1 MLKLKL
7 YLILIQSFAYTL
19 KINPKTLRYNSLN
32 FSLKGFH
39 ARFIR
44 ICYPPPPQ
52 SAIKHRTPN
61 NEEIELPTHI
71 TSNLKKELRDYQ
83 KQAIYSYLEKRQFN
97 PTQKHFMFEMATGSG
112 KTLVMAGLILECY
125 KQGYQNFIFFVNS
138 ASILEKTKLNFI
150 DSASSK
156 YLFSENININDE
168 NTEIK
173 SINNL
178 NESHNN
184 AINIYF
190 STIQGLFSL
199 FTRAKE
205 NAITLEDLKDQKL
218 VFLADEAHHLN
229 TETKKKLNDSEAS
242 EKRNWESVVKL
253 ALEQNKDNLLL
264 EFSATIPNE
273 KSVKEKYENLKAFTY
288 TLKEFSE
295 DKFCKNIYSLS
306 YENKELETRFLGACV
321 SSLYK
326 ELLAQH
332 HNIEN
337 FKPCILFK
345 SERIEES
352 RKNQERFN
360 TFLENLNPLDLENF
374 FNHSRNAFFKAAKS
388 FFDEKNYAPNL
399 VALLQNK
406 FKESVQIN
414 TNNEKE
420 LEKGMLLL
428 NSLEDRDNPKRV
440 IFSVDKLNE
449 GWDVLNLFDI
459 VRLKNKA
466 NQKDTIK
473 DAQLIGRGAR
483 YYPFSYNDFKPSCIE
498 FYQRKFDLF
507 NPLSALERLD
517 YHAIY
522 DSEFIAKLKKEL
534 QELGLGF
541 IEKEKEKTTIPLTPT
556 KRFKCYYAS
565 NTKDKKKNLFNM
577 DYSDPVEVKLKSL
590 HVPLFAFGVREKK
603 VDFKEE
609 NKGDRT
615 YYMTHA
621 LNKIPLNYFL
631 KALNLKNLDFKTL
644 KKAFKKHA
652 FNNKVGFIEQ
662 YISPLKTNFHKNQ
675 KFDDNKTLLKL
686 AVYVIENLKD
696 TLLKEQNEPSVSALE
711 LKEFETHNKSLS
723 TSEWEKDVPP
733 YEWLLFKD
741 MRKLDSDLEREF
753 LGFINDHKELLN
765 KKFKEWCV
773 LRNDHF
779 TELKVFCNIEGPFYA
794 QGFEPDFILFAQTH
808 EDGFLGFTCYM
819 EAKGEHLEPSN
830 AWKKEFLGMLENAT
844 LKSHN
849 KKLHLKGLPFF
860 TLHNREVNDEFQTA
874 FHQTFKDKEC

>member
-1 MLKLKL
+1 M
-7 YLILIQSFAYTL
+7 
-19 KINPKTLRYNSLN
+19 
-32 FSLKGFH
+32 
-39 ARFIR
+39 
-44 ICYPPPPQ
+44 
-52 SAIKHRTPN
+52 
-61 NEEIELPTHI
+61 
-71 TSNLKKELRDYQ
+71 TSNLKNELIDYQ
-83 KQAIYSYLEKRQFN
+83 KQAINNYLEKRQSN
-97 PTQKHFMFEMATGSG
+97 PFQKHFMFEMATGSG

-138 ASILEKTKLNFI
+138 TSILEKTKLNFI
-150 DSASSK
+150 DSVSSK
-156 YLFSENININDE
+156 YLFSENITINDE

-178 NESHNN
+178 NESQTS

-199 FTRAKE
+199 FTKAKE
-205 NAITLEDLKDQKL
+205 NAISIENLKDQKL

-229 TETKKKLNDSEAS
+229 TETKKKLSDIEFS
-242 EKRNWESVVKL
+242 EKHNWESVVKL

-273 KSVKEKYENLKAFTY
+273 KSVKDKYENLKVITY

-345 SERIEES
+345 SERIEDS
-352 RKNQERFN
+352 KDNQERFN
-360 TFLENLNPLDLENF
+360 AFLENLSPLDLENF
-374 FNHSRNAFFKAAKS
+374 FNHSRNAFFKDAKN
-388 FFDEKNYAPNL
+388 FFDKQHYTPNL
-399 VALLQNK
+399 AALLQTK
-406 FKESVQIN
+406 FKKSVQIN

-466 NQKDTIK
+466 SQKDTTK

-483 YYPFSYNDFKPSCIE
+483 YYPFSHNDLKPSQIE
-498 FYQRKFDLF
+498 FYQRKFDF
-507 NPLSALERLD
+507 SNPLSTLERLD

-522 DSEFIAKLKKEL
+522 DSEFIAQLNNEL
-534 QELGLGF
+534 QDLGLGF
-541 IEKEKEKTTIPLTPT
+541 VNEKQTIPLTPT
-556 KRFKCYYAS
+556 KRFKCYYVS
-565 NTKDKKKNLFNM
+565 NTKNKNKNLFNK
-577 DYSDPVEVKLKSL
+577 DYTDSVGVKLQSL

-603 VDFKEE
+603 VDFKEK
-609 NKGDRT
+609 NKGDIT
-615 YYMTHA
+615 YYIPHT
-621 LNKIPLNYFL
+621 LDKIPLNYFL

-652 FNNKVGFIEQ
+652 FNNKVEFIER

-675 KFDDNKTLLKL
+675 KFDDNKILLKL
-686 AVYVIENLKD
+686 AAYIIENLKN
-696 TLLKEQNEPSVSALE
+696 TLLKEQDKDEVSALE
-711 LKEFETHNKSLS
+711 LKEFETHNRSLS
-723 TSEWEKDVPP
+723 ASEFEKDIPS

-741 MRKLDSDLEREF
+741 MRKLDSDLERG
-753 LGFINDHKELLN
+753 LLDFINNHKEVLD

-779 TELKVFCNIEGPFYA
+779 TELKVFCNIENSPYYA

-808 EDGFLGFTCYM
+808 SDEFLGFTCYM

-830 AWKKEFLGMLENAT
+830 AWKEAFLEMLENAA

-849 KKLHLKGLPFF
+849 KKLDLKGLPFF
-860 TLHNREVNDEFQTA
+860 TLKNSVVNSAVNSEFTTA
-874 FHQTFKDKEC
+874 FHQILKDQEC

>member
-1 MLKLKL
+1 MQDSS
-7 YLILIQSFAYTL
+7 IQS
-19 KINPKTLRYNSLN
+19 
-32 FSLKGFH
+32 
-39 ARFIR
+39 
-44 ICYPPPPQ
+44 YPPPPQ
-52 SAIKHRTPN
+52 SAIKDHAPN
-61 NEEIELPTHI
+61 NAPNNKEIELPTHI

-83 KQAIYSYLEKRQFN
+83 KKAIYNYLEKRQSH

-138 ASILEKTKLNFI
+138 TSILEKTKLNFTDRI
-150 DSASSK
+150 SSK

-178 NESHNN
+178 NESHNS

-199 FTRAKE
+199 FTKAKE

-264 EFSATIPNE
+264 EFSATIPKE
-273 KSVKEKYENLKAFTY
+273 KSVEEKYKNLKVATY

-345 SERIEES
+345 SERIEDSKE
-352 RKNQERFN
+352 NQERFN
-360 TFLENLNPLDLENF
+360 AFLENLSFLDLENF
-374 FNHSRNAFFKAAKS
+374 FHYSRNAFFKAAKS
-388 FFDEKNYAPNL
+388 FFDEKNYTPNL
-399 VALLQNK
+399 VAFLQTK
-406 FKESVQIN
+406 FKKSTQIN

-420 LEKGMLLL
+420 LEKGMFLL

-466 NQKDTIK
+466 SQKDTIK

-483 YYPFSYNDFKPSCIE
+483 YYPFSYNDFKPGRIE

-522 DSEFIAKLKKEL
+522 DSEFIAKLKEEL
-534 QELGLGF
+534 QDLGLGF
-541 IEKEKEKTTIPLTPT
+541 VNEKQTIHLTPT

-577 DYSDPVEVKLKSL
+577 DYSGPVEATLKSL
-590 HVPLFAFGVREKK
+590 HVPLFGFIVREKK

-615 YYMTHA
+615 YYIPHT
-621 LNKIPLNYFL
+621 LDKIPINYFL

-652 FNNKVGFIEQ
+652 FNNKVGFIKE

-675 KFDDNKTLLKL
+675 KFDNNEILLKL
-686 AVYVIENLKD
+686 AVYIIGNLKD
-696 TLLKEQNEPSVSALE
+696 TLLKEQDKYDVSALE

-723 TSEWEKDVPP
+723 ASEWEKDIPF

-741 MRKLDSDLEREF
+741 MRKLDSDLERDF
-753 LGFINDHKELLN
+753 LDFINKNKELLD

-779 TELKVFCNIEGPFYA
+779 TELKVFCNIENSPYYA

-830 AWKKEFLGMLENAT
+830 AWKKEFLEMLENAT

-860 TLHNREVNDEFQTA
+860 TFTNNNRTLNAEFVEA
-874 FHQTFKDKEC
+874 FNQTFKDKEC

>member
-1 MLKLKL
+1 
-7 YLILIQSFAYTL
+7 
-19 KINPKTLRYNSLN
+19 
-32 FSLKGFH
+32 
-39 ARFIR
+39 
-44 ICYPPPPQ
+44 
-52 SAIKHRTPN
+52 
-61 NEEIELPTHI
+61 
-71 TSNLKKELRDYQ
+71 
-83 KQAIYSYLEKRQFN
+83 
-97 PTQKHFMFEMATGSG
+97 MFEMATGSG
-112 KTLVMAGLILECY
+112 KTLVMAGLILECC

-138 ASILEKTKLNFI
+138 TSILEKTKLNFT

-178 NESHNN
+178 NESHNGT
-184 AINIYF
+184 INIYF

-199 FTRAKE
+199 FTKAKE

-264 EFSATIPNE
+264 EFSATIPKE
-273 KSVKEKYENLKAFTY
+273 KSVEEKYKNLKVATY

-345 SERIEES
+345 SERIEDS
-352 RKNQERFN
+352 KKNQERFN
-360 TFLENLNPLDLENF
+360 AFLENLSPLDLENF
-374 FNHSRNAFFKAAKS
+374 FNHSRNAFFKDAKN
-388 FFDEKNYAPNL
+388 FFDKQKYTPNL
-399 VALLQNK
+399 TALLQTK
-406 FKESVQIN
+406 FKKSTQIN

-466 NQKDTIK
+466 SQKDTIK

-483 YYPFSYNDFKPSCIE
+483 YYPFSYNDFKPSRIE
-498 FYQRKFDLF
+498 FYQCKFDLS

-517 YHAIY
+517 YHAVY
-522 DSEFIAKLKKEL
+522 DSEFIAKLKEEL
-534 QELGLGF
+534 RELGLGL
-541 IEKEKEKTTIPLTPT
+541 IEKEKTTIPLTPT

-565 NTKDKKKNLFNM
+565 NKREKNKNLFNK
-577 DYSDPVEVKLKSL
+577 DYTDSVEATLKSL
-590 HVPLFAFGVREKK
+590 HVPLFGFIVREKK

-609 NKGDRT
+609 NKGDTT
-615 YYMTHA
+615 YYIPHT
-621 LNKIPLNYFL
+621 LDKIPLNYFL

-662 YISPLKTNFHKNQ
+662 YISQLKTNFHKDQ
-675 KFDDNKTLLKL
+675 KFDDNKILLKL
-686 AVYVIENLKD
+686 AVYIIENLKD
-696 TLLKEQNEPSVSALE
+696 TLLKEQDKYEVSALE

-723 TSEWEKDVPP
+723 ASELEKGIPF

-741 MRKLDSDLEREF
+741 MRKLDSKLEREF
-753 LGFINDHKELLN
+753 LDFINKNKEVLD

-779 TELKVFCNIEGPFYA
+779 AELKVFCNIEGPFYA

-808 EDGFLGFTCYM
+808 EDEFLGFTCYM
-819 EAKGEHLEPSN
+819 EAKGEHLESSS
-830 AWKKEFLGMLENAT
+830 AWKKEFLEMLENAT
-844 LKSHN
+844 LKSHD

-860 TLHNREVNDEFQTA
+860 TLHTLHNNKVVNGEFQTA
-874 FHQTFKDKEC
+874 FHQTFKVKEC

>member
-1 MLKLKL
+1 
-7 YLILIQSFAYTL
+7 
-19 KINPKTLRYNSLN
+19 
-32 FSLKGFH
+32 
-39 ARFIR
+39 
-44 ICYPPPPQ
+44 
-52 SAIKHRTPN
+52 
-61 NEEIELPTHI
+61 
-71 TSNLKKELRDYQ
+71 
-83 KQAIYSYLEKRQFN
+83 
-97 PTQKHFMFEMATGSG
+97 MFEMATGSG

-138 ASILEKTKLNFI
+138 TSILEKTKLNFT
-150 DSASSK
+150 DSVSSK
-156 YLFSENININDE
+156 YLFSETIHINDE

-178 NESHNN
+178 NESHDN

-199 FTRAKE
+199 FTKAKE

-229 TETKKKLNDSEAS
+229 TETKKKLSDAESS

-273 KSVKEKYENLKAFTY
+273 KSVKDKYENLKVVTY
-288 TLKEFSE
+288 TLKQFSE

-352 RKNQERFN
+352 KENQERFN
-360 TFLENLNPLDLENF
+360 TFLENLSPLDLENF
-374 FNHSRNAFFKAAKS
+374 FHYSCNAFFKDAKN
-388 FFDEKNYAPNL
+388 FFDKQNYTPNL
-399 VALLQNK
+399 AAFLQTK
-406 FKESVQIN
+406 FKKSTQIN

-440 IFSVDKLNE
+440 VFSVDKLNE

-466 NQKDTIK
+466 SRKDTTK
-473 DAQLIGRGAR
+473 EAQLIGRGAR
-483 YYPFSYNDFKPSCIE
+483 YYPFSYNDFKPSRIE
-498 FYQRKFDLF
+498 FYQRKFELF

-517 YHAIY
+517 YHAVY
-522 DSEFIAKLKKEL
+522 DSEFIAQLKNDLKEI
-534 QELGLGF
+534 GLGF
-541 IEKEKEKTTIPLTPT
+541 VNENKEKQTIPLTPT

-565 NTKDKKKNLFNM
+565 NTKDKNKNLFNM
-577 DYSDPVEVKLKSL
+577 DYSDPIEATLKSL
-590 HVPLFAFGVREKK
+590 HVPLFGFIVREKK

-609 NKGDRT
+609 NKGDTT
-615 YYMTHA
+615 YYIPHT
-621 LNKIPLNYFL
+621 LDKIPINYFL

-652 FNNKVGFIEQ
+652 FNNKVEFIRE
-662 YISPLKTNFHKNQ
+662 YISPLKTNFHKDQ
-675 KFDDNKTLLKL
+675 KFDDNKILLKL
-686 AVYVIENLKD
+686 AVHIIENLKD
-696 TLLKEQNEPSVSALE
+696 TLLKEQDKCEVSALE
-711 LKEFETHNKSLS
+711 LKEFETHNKSLIA
-723 TSEWEKDVPP
+723 SEFEKDIPC

-741 MRKLDSDLEREF
+741 MRKLDSDLERDF
-753 LGFINDHKELLN
+753 LNFINDNKEVLD

-779 TELKVFCNIEGPFYA
+779 TELKVFCNIENSDYYG

-808 EDGFLGFTCYM
+808 SDEFLGFTCYM
-819 EAKGEHLEPSN
+819 EAKGEHLEHSN
-830 AWKKEFLGMLENAT
+830 AWKEEFLEMLENVA

-849 KKLHLKGLPFF
+849 KKLDLKGLPFF
-860 TLHNREVNDEFQTA
+860 TLHNKALNSEFNTA
-874 FHQTFKDKEC
+874 FNQIFKDQEC

>member
-1 MLKLKL
+1 MKD
-7 YLILIQSFAYTL
+7 
-19 KINPKTLRYNSLN
+19 
-32 FSLKGFH
+32 
-39 ARFIR
+39 
-44 ICYPPPPQ
+44 
-52 SAIKHRTPN
+52 RTPN
-61 NEEIELPTHI
+61 NAPSNGEIELPTHI
-71 TSNLKKELRDYQ
+71 TSHLKKELRDYQ
-83 KQAIYSYLEKRQFN
+83 KKAIYNYLERRQSH

-112 KTLVMAGLILECY
+112 KTLVMAGLILECC

-138 ASILEKTKLNFI
+138 TSILEKTKLNFT

-199 FTRAKE
+199 FTKAKE

-273 KSVKEKYENLKAFTY
+273 KSVKEKYENLKVVTY
-288 TLKEFSE
+288 TLKQFSE

-345 SERIEES
+345 SERIEDS
-352 RKNQERFN
+352 KANQERFN
-360 TFLENLNPLDLENF
+360 AFLENLSPLDLENF
-374 FNHSRNAFFKAAKS
+374 FHYSRNAFFKDAKN
-388 FFDEKNYAPNL
+388 FFDERNYTPNL
-399 VALLQNK
+399 VAFLQTK
-406 FKESVQIN
+406 FKKSTQIN

-466 NQKDTIK
+466 SQKDTTK

-483 YYPFSYNDFKPSCIE
+483 YYPFSYNDFKPSRIE
-498 FYQRKFDLF
+498 FYQRKFDF
-507 NPLSALERLD
+507 SNPLSALERLD
-517 YHAIY
+517 YHAVY
-522 DSEFIAKLKKEL
+522 DSEFIAKLKEEL
-534 QELGLGF
+534 RELGLGF
-541 IEKEKEKTTIPLTPT
+541 IEKEKTTIPLTPT

-565 NTKDKKKNLFNM
+565 NTKDKKKNLFNK
-577 DYSDPVEVKLKSL
+577 DYTDSVKVKLQSL
-590 HVPLFAFGVREKK
+590 HVPLFAFDVREKK

-609 NKGDRT
+609 NKGDTT
-615 YYMTHA
+615 YYIPHT
-621 LNKIPLNYFL
+621 LDKIPLNYFL

-662 YISPLKTNFHKNQ
+662 YISHLKTNFHKNQ

-686 AVYVIENLKD
+686 AVYIIENLKD
-696 TLLKEQNEPSVSALE
+696 TLLKEQDKYEVSALE

-723 TSEWEKDVPP
+723 ASEWEKDIPF

-741 MRKLDSDLEREF
+741 MRKLDSDLERKF
-753 LGFINDHKELLN
+753 LVFINDNKEVLD

-779 TELKVFCNIEGPFYA
+779 AELKVFCNIENSPYYA

-808 EDGFLGFTCYM
+808 SDEFLGFTCYM
-819 EAKGEHLEPSN
+819 EAKGEHLEHSN
-830 AWKKEFLGMLENAT
+830 AWKKEFLETLENAT

-849 KKLHLKGLPFF
+849 KKLNLKGLPFF
-860 TLHNREVNDEFQTA
+860 TLHSVVNGEFATA
-874 FHQTFKDKEC
+874 FNQIFNFNQIFKDHKC

>member
-1 MLKLKL
+1 
-7 YLILIQSFAYTL
+7 
-19 KINPKTLRYNSLN
+19 
-32 FSLKGFH
+32 
-39 ARFIR
+39 
-44 ICYPPPPQ
+44 
-52 SAIKHRTPN
+52 
-61 NEEIELPTHI
+61 
-71 TSNLKKELRDYQ
+71 
-83 KQAIYSYLEKRQFN
+83 
-97 PTQKHFMFEMATGSG
+97 MFEMATGSG

-138 ASILEKTKLNFI
+138 TSILEKTKLNFI
-150 DSASSK
+150 DSVSSK
-156 YLFSENININDE
+156 YLFSESITINDE

-178 NESHNN
+178 NESQTS

-190 STIQGLFSL
+190 STIQSLFSL
-199 FTRAKE
+199 FTKAKE
-205 NAITLEDLKDQKL
+205 NAISIEDLKDQKL

-229 TETKKKLNDSEAS
+229 TETKKKLNDAESS
-242 EKRNWESVVKL
+242 EKHNWESVVKL

-273 KSVKEKYENLKAFTY
+273 KSVKDKYENLKVITY
-288 TLKEFSE
+288 TLKEFRE

-345 SERIEES
+345 SERIEDSKE
-352 RKNQERFN
+352 NQERFN
-360 TFLENLNPLDLENF
+360 AFLENLSPLDLENF
-374 FNHSRNAFFKAAKS
+374 FNHSRNAFFKDAKN
-388 FFDEKNYAPNL
+388 FFDKQKYTPNL
-399 VALLQNK
+399 AALLQTK
-406 FKESVQIN
+406 FKKSVQIN

-420 LEKGMLLL
+420 LEKSMLLL
-428 NSLEDRDNPKRV
+428 NSLEDKQNPKRV

-466 NQKDTIK
+466 SQKDTTK

-483 YYPFSYNDFKPSCIE
+483 YYPFSYNDLKPSQIE

-507 NPLSALERLD
+507 NPLSTLERLD
-517 YHAIY
+517 YHAVY
-522 DSEFIAKLKKEL
+522 DSEFIAQLNNEL
-534 QELGLGF
+534 QDLGLGF
-541 IEKEKEKTTIPLTPT
+541 VNEKQTIPLTPT

-565 NTKDKKKNLFNM
+565 NTKNKNKNLFNK
-577 DYSDPVEVKLKSL
+577 DYTDHVKVKLQSL

-609 NKGDRT
+609 NKGDTT
-615 YYMTHA
+615 YYIPHT
-621 LNKIPLNYFL
+621 LNKIPINYFL

-644 KKAFKKHA
+644 KKAFKKHV
-652 FNNKVGFIEQ
+652 FNNKVGFIER

-675 KFDDNKTLLKL
+675 KFDDNEILLKL
-686 AVYVIENLKD
+686 AVYIIENLKD
-696 TLLKEQNEPSVSALE
+696 TLLKEQDKYEVSALE
-711 LKEFETHNKSLS
+711 LKEFETHNRSLS
-723 TSEWEKDVPP
+723 ASELEKDIPL

-741 MRKLDSDLEREF
+741 MRKLDSDLERGF
-753 LGFINDHKELLN
+753 LDFINDHKEILD

-773 LRNDHF
+773 LRNDRF
-779 TELKVFCNIEGPFYA
+779 TELKVFCNIENSPYYA

-808 EDGFLGFTCYM
+808 SDEFLGFTCYM
-819 EAKGEHLEPSN
+819 EAKGEHLEHSN
-830 AWKKEFLGMLENAT
+830 AWKEEFLEMLENAV

-849 KKLHLKGLPFF
+849 KKLDLKGLPFF
-860 TLHNREVNDEFQTA
+860 TLHNNHNNKVANSEFTTA
-874 FHQTFKDKEC
+874 FHQIFKDQKC

>member
-1 MLKLKL
+1 
-7 YLILIQSFAYTL
+7 
-19 KINPKTLRYNSLN
+19 
-32 FSLKGFH
+32 
-39 ARFIR
+39 
-44 ICYPPPPQ
+44 
-52 SAIKHRTPN
+52 
-61 NEEIELPTHI
+61 
-71 TSNLKKELRDYQ
+71 
-83 KQAIYSYLEKRQFN
+83 
-97 PTQKHFMFEMATGSG
+97 MFEMATGSG
-112 KTLVMAGLILECY
+112 KTLVMAGLILECC

-138 ASILEKTKLNFI
+138 TSILEKTKLNFT

-156 YLFSENININDE
+156 YLFSENITINDE

-173 SINNL
+173 SINHL
-178 NESHNN
+178 NESQTS

-199 FTRAKE
+199 FTKVKE
-205 NAITLEDLKDQKL
+205 NAITIEDLKDRKL

-229 TETKKKLNDSEAS
+229 TETKKKLSDAEFS
-242 EKRNWESVVKL
+242 EKHNWESVVKL

-273 KSVKEKYENLKAFTY
+273 KSVKDKYENLKVITY

-295 DKFCKNIYSLS
+295 NKFCKNIYSLS

-326 ELLAQH
+326 ELLVQH

-345 SERIEES
+345 SERIEDS
-352 RKNQERFN
+352 KDNQERFN
-360 TFLENLNPLDLENF
+360 AFLENLSPLDLENF
-374 FNHSRNAFFKAAKS
+374 FNHSRNAFFKDAKN
-388 FFDEKNYAPNL
+388 FFDKQHYTPNL
-399 VALLQNK
+399 AALLQTK
-406 FKESVQIN
+406 FKKSVQIN

-420 LEKGMLLL
+420 LEKSMLLL
-428 NSLEDRDNPKRV
+428 NSLEDRQNPKRV

-466 NQKDTIK
+466 SQKDTTK

-483 YYPFSYNDFKPSCIE
+483 YYPFSYNDLKPSSIE

-507 NPLSALERLD
+507 NPLSVLERLD

-534 QELGLGF
+534 QVSGLGF
-541 IEKEKEKTTIPLTPT
+541 VNGKQTIPLTPT
-556 KRFKCYYAS
+556 KNLKCYYAS
-565 NTKDKKKNLFNM
+565 NTKDKNKNLFNK
-577 DYSDPVEVKLKSL
+577 DYTDPVKVKLQSL

-609 NKGDRT
+609 NKGDKT
-615 YYMTHA
+615 YYKPYT
-621 LNKIPLNYFL
+621 LDKIPLNYFL

-652 FNNKVGFIEQ
+652 FNNKVEFIER
-662 YISPLKTNFHKNQ
+662 YISQLKTNFHKNQ
-675 KFDDNKTLLKL
+675 KFDDNKNLLKL
-686 AVYVIENLKD
+686 AVYIIENLKD
-696 TLLKEQNEPSVSALE
+696 TLLKEQDKYEVSALE
-711 LKEFETHNKSLS
+711 LKEFETHNRSLS
-723 TSEWEKDVPP
+723 ASEFEKDIPS

-741 MRKLDSDLEREF
+741 MRKLDSDLERDF
-753 LGFINDHKELLN
+753 LDFINNHKEVLD

-773 LRNDHF
+773 LRNDRF
-779 TELKVFCNIEGPFYA
+779 TELKVFCNIENSPYYA

-808 EDGFLGFTCYM
+808 SDEFLGFTCYM
-819 EAKGEHLEPSN
+819 EAKGEHLEHSN
-830 AWKKEFLGMLENAT
+830 AWKEEFLEMLENAA

-849 KKLHLKGLPFF
+849 KKLDLKGLPFF
-860 TLHNREVNDEFQTA
+860 TLKNSVVNSEFTTA
-874 FHQTFKDKEC
+874 FNQIFKDQKC

>member
-1 MLKLKL
+1 
-7 YLILIQSFAYTL
+7 
-19 KINPKTLRYNSLN
+19 
-32 FSLKGFH
+32 
-39 ARFIR
+39 
-44 ICYPPPPQ
+44 
-52 SAIKHRTPN
+52 
-61 NEEIELPTHI
+61 
-71 TSNLKKELRDYQ
+71 
-83 KQAIYSYLEKRQFN
+83 
-97 PTQKHFMFEMATGSG
+97 MFEMATGSG
-112 KTLVMAGLILECY
+112 KTLVMAALILECC

-138 ASILEKTKLNFI
+138 TSILEKTKLNFT

-178 NESHNN
+178 NESHNG

-199 FTRAKE
+199 FTKAKE

-273 KSVKEKYENLKAFTY
+273 KSVKEKYKNLKVITY

-352 RKNQERFN
+352 KKNQERFN
-360 TFLENLNPLDLENF
+360 AFLENLSPLDLENF
-374 FNHSRNAFFKAAKS
+374 FHYSRNAFFKDAKN
-388 FFDEKNYAPNL
+388 FFDERNYTPNL
-399 VALLQNK
+399 VAFLQTK
-406 FKESVQIN
+406 FKKSTQIN

-420 LEKGMLLL
+420 LEKGMPLL

-466 NQKDTIK
+466 SQKDTTK

-483 YYPFSYNDFKPSCIE
+483 YYPFSYNDFKPSRIE
-498 FYQRKFDLF
+498 FYQRKFDLA
-507 NPLSALERLD
+507 NPLSVLERLD

-522 DSEFIAKLKKEL
+522 DSEFIAKLKEEL
-534 QELGLGF
+534 RELGLGL
-541 IEKEKEKTTIPLTPT
+541 IEKENEKTTIPLTPT

-565 NTKDKKKNLFNM
+565 NTKDKKKNLFNK
-577 DYSDPVEVKLKSL
+577 DYSDSVKATLQSL
-590 HVPLFAFGVREKK
+590 HVPLFAFNVREKK

-609 NKGDRT
+609 NKGDKT
-615 YYMTHA
+615 YYIPHT
-621 LNKIPLNYFL
+621 LDKIPINYFL

-652 FNNKVGFIEQ
+652 FNNKVGFIER
-662 YISPLKTNFHKNQ
+662 YISSLKTNFHKNQ
-675 KFDDNKTLLKL
+675 KFDDNEILLKL
-686 AVYVIENLKD
+686 AVYIIGNLKD
-696 TLLKEQNEPSVSALE
+696 TLLKEQDKYEVSALE

-723 TSEWEKDVPP
+723 ASEWEKDIPF

-741 MRKLDSDLEREF
+741 MRKLDSDLERDF
-753 LGFINDHKELLN
+753 LDFINKNKEILD

-779 TELKVFCNIEGPFYA
+779 AELKVFCNIENSPYYA

-808 EDGFLGFTCYM
+808 SDEFLGFTCYM

-830 AWKKEFLGMLENAT
+830 AWKKEFLEMLENAT
-844 LKSHN
+844 LKSHD

-860 TLHNREVNDEFQTA
+860 TLHNKAVNDEFKTA
-874 FHQTFKDKEC
+874 FHQTFKD

>member
-1 MLKLKL
+1 M
-7 YLILIQSFAYTL
+7 
-19 KINPKTLRYNSLN
+19 
-32 FSLKGFH
+32 
-39 ARFIR
+39 
-44 ICYPPPPQ
+44 
-52 SAIKHRTPN
+52 PN
-61 NEEIELPTHI
+61 NKEIELPTHI

-83 KQAIYSYLEKRQFN
+83 KQAIHDYLEKRQSH

-138 ASILEKTKLNFI
+138 TSILEKTKLNFT
-150 DSASSK
+150 DSVSSK

-168 NTEIK
+168 NIEIK

-264 EFSATIPNE
+264 EFSATIPKE
-273 KSVKEKYENLKAFTY
+273 KSVKDKYENLKVVTY

-352 RKNQERFN
+352 KKNQERFN
-360 TFLENLNPLDLENF
+360 TFLENLSPLDLENF
-374 FNHSRNAFFKAAKS
+374 FHYSRNAFFKAAKN
-388 FFDEKNYAPNL
+388 FFDEQNHAPNL

-483 YYPFSYNDFKPSCIE
+483 YYPFSYNDFRPSRIE
-498 FYQRKFDLF
+498 FYQRKFDLS

-517 YHAIY
+517 YHAVY
-522 DSEFIAKLKKEL
+522 DSEFIAKLNNEL
-534 QELGLGF
+534 QDLGLGF
-541 IEKEKEKTTIPLTPT
+541 VNEKQTIPLTPT
-556 KRFKCYYAS
+556 KRFKCYYTS

-577 DYSDPVEVKLKSL
+577 DYSGPVEATLKSL

-615 YYMTHA
+615 YYIPHT
-621 LNKIPLNYFL
+621 LNKIPINYFL

-652 FNNKVGFIEQ
+652 FNNKVEFIKQ
-662 YISPLKTNFHKNQ
+662 YISPLKTNFHKSQ
-675 KFDDNKTLLKL
+675 KFDNNEILLKL
-686 AVYVIENLKD
+686 AVYIIENLKD
-696 TLLKEQNEPSVSALE
+696 TLLKEQDKPSVSALE

-723 TSEWEKDVPP
+723 ASELEKNIPF

-753 LGFINDHKELLN
+753 LDFINKNKEILD

-808 EDGFLGFTCYM
+808 SDELLGFTCYM

-830 AWKKEFLGMLENAT
+830 AWKKEFLEMLENAT

-860 TLHNREVNDEFQTA
+860 TLHNNKAVNGEFATA
-874 FHQTFKDKEC
+874 FNQIFKD

>member
-1 MLKLKL
+1 MQDSLT
-7 YLILIQSFAYTL
+7 QS
-19 KINPKTLRYNSLN
+19 
-32 FSLKGFH
+32 
-39 ARFIR
+39 
-44 ICYPPPPQ
+44 YPPPPQ
-52 SAIKHRTPN
+52 SAIKDRTPNNAPN

-83 KQAIYSYLEKRQFN
+83 KKAIYNYLEKRQSN

-138 ASILEKTKLNFI
+138 TSILEKTKLNFT

-156 YLFSENININDE
+156 YLFGENIHINDE

-178 NESHNN
+178 NESHEN

-190 STIQGLFSL
+190 NTIQGLFSL
-199 FTRAKE
+199 FTKAKE

-264 EFSATIPNE
+264 EFSATIPKE
-273 KSVKEKYENLKAFTY
+273 KSVKEKYENLKVATY

-352 RKNQERFN
+352 KKNQERFN
-360 TFLENLNPLDLENF
+360 TFLENLSPLDLENF
-374 FNHSRNAFFKAAKS
+374 FHYSRNAFFKNAKN
-388 FFDEKNYAPNL
+388 FFDKQKYTPNL
-399 VALLQNK
+399 AAFLQTK
-406 FKESVQIN
+406 FKKSTQIN

-466 NQKDTIK
+466 SQKDTTK

-483 YYPFSYNDFKPSCIE
+483 YYPFSYNDFKPSRIE
-498 FYQRKFDLF
+498 FYQRKFDF
-507 NPLSALERLD
+507 ANPLSALERLD

-534 QELGLGF
+534 QDLGLGL
-541 IEKEKEKTTIPLTPT
+541 IEKEKTTIPLTPT

-565 NTKDKKKNLFNM
+565 NTKDKNKNLFNK
-577 DYSDPVEVKLKSL
+577 DYSDPVEATLQSL

-615 YYMTHA
+615 YYIPHT
-621 LNKIPLNYFL
+621 LDKIPINYFL

-652 FNNKVGFIEQ
+652 FNNKVEFIER
-662 YISPLKTNFHKNQ
+662 YVSSLKTNFHKNQ
-675 KFDDNKTLLKL
+675 KFDNNEILLKL
-686 AVYVIENLKD
+686 AVYIIENLKD
-696 TLLKEQNEPSVSALE
+696 TLLKEQDKYEVSALE

-723 TSEWEKDVPP
+723 ASEWEKDIPF

-753 LGFINDHKELLN
+753 LDFINKNKEILD

-779 TELKVFCNIEGPFYA
+779 AELKVFCNIEGPFYA

-808 EDGFLGFTCYM
+808 EDEFLGFTCYM

-830 AWKKEFLGMLENAT
+830 AWKKEFLEMLENAT

-849 KKLHLKGLPFF
+849 KKLDLKGLPFF
-860 TLHNREVNDEFQTA
+860 TLHNNKAVNGEFATA
-874 FHQTFKDKEC
+874 FHQTFKDHKC

>member
-1 MLKLKL
+1 
-7 YLILIQSFAYTL
+7 
-19 KINPKTLRYNSLN
+19 
-32 FSLKGFH
+32 
-39 ARFIR
+39 
-44 ICYPPPPQ
+44 
-52 SAIKHRTPN
+52 
-61 NEEIELPTHI
+61 
-71 TSNLKKELRDYQ
+71 
-83 KQAIYSYLEKRQFN
+83 
-97 PTQKHFMFEMATGSG
+97 MFEMATGSG

-138 ASILEKTKLNFI
+138 TSILEKTKLNFT
-150 DSASSK
+150 DSVSSK

-178 NESHNN
+178 NERQTS

-199 FTRAKE
+199 FTKAKE
-205 NAITLEDLKDQKL
+205 NAISIEDLKDQKL

-229 TETKKKLNDSEAS
+229 TETKKKLSDAESS
-242 EKRNWESVVKL
+242 EKRNWESVVNL

-273 KSVKEKYENLKAFTY
+273 KSVKDKYENLKVITY

-295 DKFCKNIYSLS
+295 DEFCKNIYSLS

-345 SERIEES
+345 SERIEDSKE
-352 RKNQERFN
+352 NQERFN
-360 TFLENLNPLDLENF
+360 AFLENLSPLDLENF
-374 FNHSRNAFFKAAKS
+374 FNHSRNAFFKDAKN
-388 FFDEKNYAPNL
+388 FFDKQHYTPNL
-399 VALLQNK
+399 AALLQMK
-406 FKESVQIN
+406 FKKSVQIN

-428 NSLEDRDNPKRV
+428 NSLEDRENPKRV

-466 NQKDTIK
+466 SQKDTTK

-483 YYPFSYNDFKPSCIE
+483 YYPFSYNDLKPSSIE

-534 QELGLGF
+534 QDLGLEF
-541 IEKEKEKTTIPLTPT
+541 NEKQTIPLTPT

-565 NTKDKKKNLFNM
+565 NTKNKNKNLFNK
-577 DYSDPVEVKLKSL
+577 DYTDPVEATLKSL
-590 HVPLFAFGVREKK
+590 HVPLFGFIVREKK

-609 NKGDRT
+609 NKGDTT
-615 YYMTHA
+615 YYIPHT
-621 LNKIPLNYFL
+621 LDKIPINYFL

-644 KKAFKKHA
+644 KKAFKKHL
-652 FNNKVGFIEQ
+652 FNNKVGFIKE
-662 YISPLKTNFHKNQ
+662 YISPLKTNFHRSQ
-675 KFDDNKTLLKL
+675 KFDDNEILLKL
-686 AVYVIENLKD
+686 AVYIVENLKD
-696 TLLKEQNEPSVSALE
+696 TLLKEQDKYDVSTLE

-723 TSEWEKDVPP
+723 ASELEKDIPS

-741 MRKLDSDLEREF
+741 MRKLDSDLERKF
-753 LGFINDHKELLN
+753 LNFINDHKEVLD

-773 LRNDHF
+773 LRNDRF
-779 TELKVFCNIEGPFYA
+779 TELKVFCNIENSPYYA

-808 EDGFLGFTCYM
+808 SDEFLGFTCYM
-819 EAKGEHLEPSN
+819 EAKGEHLEHSN
-830 AWKKEFLGMLENAT
+830 AWKEEFLEMLENAT

-860 TLHNREVNDEFQTA
+860 TLKNKVANSEFTTA
-874 FHQTFKDKEC
+874 FNQIFKDQKC

>member
-1 MLKLKL
+1 M
-7 YLILIQSFAYTL
+7 
-19 KINPKTLRYNSLN
+19 YN
-32 FSLKGFH
+32 
-39 ARFIR
+39 
-44 ICYPPPPQ
+44 
-52 SAIKHRTPN
+52 
-61 NEEIELPTHI
+61 
-71 TSNLKKELRDYQ
+71 
-83 KQAIYSYLEKRQFN
+83 YLEKRQSH

-112 KTLVMAGLILECY
+112 KTLVMAGLILECC

-138 ASILEKTKLNFI
+138 TSILEKTKLNFT
-150 DSASSK
+150 DSVSSK

-168 NTEIK
+168 NIEIK

-199 FTRAKE
+199 FTIAKE

-273 KSVKEKYENLKAFTY
+273 KSVKDKYENLKAFTY
-288 TLKEFSE
+288 TLKQFSE

-352 RKNQERFN
+352 KKNQERFN
-360 TFLENLNPLDLENF
+360 AFLENLSPLDLENF
-374 FNHSRNAFFKAAKS
+374 FNYSRNAFFKAAKN
-388 FFDEKNYAPNL
+388 FFDEKNYTPNL
-399 VALLQNK
+399 VAFLQTK
-406 FKESVQIN
+406 FKKSTQIN

-428 NSLEDRDNPKRV
+428 NSLEDRGNPKRV

-466 NQKDTIK
+466 SQKDTTK

-517 YHAIY
+517 YHAVY
-522 DSEFIAKLKKEL
+522 DSEFIAKLNNEL
-534 QELGLGF
+534 QDLGLGF
-541 IEKEKEKTTIPLTPT
+541 VNEKQTIPLTPT

-565 NTKDKKKNLFNM
+565 NKRERNNNLFNK
-577 DYSDPVEVKLKSL
+577 DYSDSVEATLQSL

-615 YYMTHA
+615 YYIPYI
-621 LNKIPLNYFL
+621 LDKIPINYFL

-675 KFDDNKTLLKL
+675 KFDNNEILLKL
-686 AVYVIENLKD
+686 AVYIIENLKD
-696 TLLKEQNEPSVSALE
+696 TLLKEQDKYEVSALE

-723 TSEWEKDVPP
+723 ASELEKDIPF

-741 MRKLDSDLEREF
+741 MRKLDSKLEREF
-753 LGFINDHKELLN
+753 LDFINKNKEVLD

-779 TELKVFCNIEGPFYA
+779 AELKVFCNIEDSPYYA
-794 QGFEPDFILFAQTH
+794 KGFEPDFILFAQTH

-830 AWKKEFLGMLENAT
+830 AWKKEFLETLENTA

-860 TLHNREVNDEFQTA
+860 TFTNNNRTLNAEFVEA
-874 FHQTFKDKEC
+874 FYQTFKDKEC

>member
-1 MLKLKL
+1 MHSKL
-7 YLILIQSFAYTL
+7 
-19 KINPKTLRYNSLN
+19 
-32 FSLKGFH
+32 
-39 ARFIR
+39 
-44 ICYPPPPQ
+44 PPPQ

-61 NEEIELPTHI
+61 NEEIDLPTHI

-83 KQAIYSYLEKRQFN
+83 KQAIYNYLEKRQSN
-97 PTQKHFMFEMATGSG
+97 PAQKHFMFEMATGSG

-138 ASILEKTKLNFI
+138 TSILEKTKLNFT

-229 TETKKKLNDSEAS
+229 TETKKKLNDNEAS

-253 ALEQNKDNLLL
+253 ALKQNKDNLLL

-273 KSVKEKYENLKAFTY
+273 KSVKDKYENLKAIAY
-288 TLKEFSE
+288 TLKQFSE

-352 RKNQERFN
+352 KKNQERFN
-360 TFLENLNPLDLENF
+360 TFLENLSPLDLENF
-374 FNHSRNAFFKAAKS
+374 FHYSRNAFFKAAKS
-388 FFDEKNYAPNL
+388 FFDEQNHAPNL

-483 YYPFSYNDFKPSCIE
+483 YYPFSYNDFKPSRIE

-522 DSEFIAKLKKEL
+522 DSEFIAKLKEEL

-541 IEKEKEKTTIPLTPT
+541 IEKEKTTIPLTPT

-577 DYSDPVEVKLKSL
+577 DYSDPFEAKLKSL

-621 LNKIPLNYFL
+621 LNKIPINYFL

-662 YISPLKTNFHKNQ
+662 YISPLKTNFHKSQ
-675 KFDDNKTLLKL
+675 KFDDNKILLKL
-686 AVYVIENLKD
+686 AVYIIENLKD
-696 TLLKEQNEPSVSALE
+696 TLLKEKDKPSVSALE

-723 TSEWEKDVPP
+723 ASEWEKDIPF

-753 LGFINDHKELLN
+753 LGFINDHKELLD

-779 TELKVFCNIEGPFYA
+779 AELKVFCNIEGPFYA

-808 EDGFLGFTCYM
+808 EDEFLGFTCYM
-819 EAKGEHLEPSN
+819 EVKGEHLEHFN
-830 AWKKEFLGMLENAT
+830 AWKKEFLEMLENAT

-860 TLHNREVNDEFQTA
+860 TFHNRVVNDEFQTA

>member
-1 MLKLKL
+1 L
-7 YLILIQSFAYTL
+7 
-19 KINPKTLRYNSLN
+19 
-32 FSLKGFH
+32 
-39 ARFIR
+39 
-44 ICYPPPPQ
+44 PPPPQ
-52 SAIKHRTPN
+52 SAIKDRTPN
-61 NEEIELPTHI
+61 NAPSNGEIELPTHI

-83 KQAIYSYLEKRQFN
+83 KQAIYNYLEKRQSH

-112 KTLVMAGLILECY
+112 KTLVMAGLILECC

-138 ASILEKTKLNFI
+138 TSILEKTKLNFT
-150 DSASSK
+150 DSVSSK

-199 FTRAKE
+199 FTKAKE

-264 EFSATIPNE
+264 EFSATIPKE
-273 KSVKEKYENLKAFTY
+273 KSVEEKYKNLKVATY

-345 SERIEES
+345 SERIEDSKE
-352 RKNQERFN
+352 NQERFN
-360 TFLENLNPLDLENF
+360 AFLENLSPLDLENF
-374 FNHSRNAFFKAAKS
+374 FNHSRNDFFKAAKS
-388 FFDEKNYAPNL
+388 FFDEQNHTPNL

-466 NQKDTIK
+466 SQKDTIK

-483 YYPFSYNDFKPSCIE
+483 YYPFSYNDFKPSRIE
-498 FYQRKFDLF
+498 FYQRKFDF
-507 NPLSALERLD
+507 SNPLSALERLD

-522 DSEFIAKLKKEL
+522 NSEFIAKLKKEL
-534 QELGLGF
+534 QDLGLGL
-541 IEKEKEKTTIPLTPT
+541 IEKEKTTIPLTPT

-577 DYSDPVEVKLKSL
+577 DYSDPVEATLKSL

-609 NKGDRT
+609 NKGDTT
-615 YYMTHA
+615 YYIPHT
-621 LNKIPLNYFL
+621 LDKIPLNYFL

-675 KFDDNKTLLKL
+675 KFDNNEILLKL
-686 AVYVIENLKD
+686 AVYIIGNLKD
-696 TLLKEQNEPSVSALE
+696 TLLKEQDKYEVSALE

-723 TSEWEKDVPP
+723 ASEWEKDIPF

-741 MRKLDSDLEREF
+741 MRKLDSKLEREF
-753 LGFINDHKELLN
+753 LYFINKNKEILD

-808 EDGFLGFTCYM
+808 EDEFLGFTCYM

-830 AWKKEFLGMLENAT
+830 AWKKEFLEMLENAT

-860 TLHNREVNDEFQTA
+860 TLHNSVVNGEFQTA
-874 FHQTFKDKEC
+874 FNQIFKDKEC

>member
-1 MLKLKL
+1 M
-7 YLILIQSFAYTL
+7 
-19 KINPKTLRYNSLN
+19 
-32 FSLKGFH
+32 KGFY
-39 ARFIR
+39 ARFIHSKL
-44 ICYPPPPQ
+44 PPPPQ
-52 SAIKHRTPN
+52 SAIKNHALNNAPN
-61 NEEIELPTHI
+61 DKEIELPTHI

-83 KQAIYSYLEKRQFN
+83 KKAIYNYLEKRQSH

-138 ASILEKTKLNFI
+138 TSILEKTKLNFT
-150 DSASSK
+150 DSVSSK
-156 YLFSENININDE
+156 YLFSENIHINDE

-178 NESHNN
+178 NESHNG

-264 EFSATIPNE
+264 EFSATIPKE
-273 KSVKEKYENLKAFTY
+273 KSVEEKYENLKVATY
-288 TLKEFSE
+288 TLKQFSE

-352 RKNQERFN
+352 KENQERFN
-360 TFLENLNPLDLENF
+360 AFLENLSPLDLENF
-374 FNHSRNAFFKAAKS
+374 FHYSRNAFFKDAKN
-388 FFDEKNYAPNL
+388 FFDKQNYTPNL
-399 VALLQNK
+399 AAFLQTK
-406 FKESVQIN
+406 FKKSVQIN

-466 NQKDTIK
+466 SQKDTTK

-483 YYPFSYNDFKPSCIE
+483 YYPFSYNDFKPNRTE
-498 FYQRKFDLF
+498 FYQRKFELF

-522 DSEFIAKLKKEL
+522 DSEFIAQLKKEL
-534 QELGLGF
+534 QDLGLGL
-541 IEKEKEKTTIPLTPT
+541 IEKEKTTIPLTPT

-565 NTKDKKKNLFNM
+565 NTKDKNKNLFNK
-577 DYSDPVEVKLKSL
+577 DYTDPVKVKLQSL

-609 NKGDRT
+609 NKGDTT
-615 YYMTHA
+615 YYIPHT
-621 LNKIPLNYFL
+621 LDKIPINYFL

-652 FNNKVGFIEQ
+652 FNNKVGFIER
-662 YISPLKTNFHKNQ
+662 YVSSLKTNFHKSQ
-675 KFDDNKTLLKL
+675 KFDNNEILLKL
-686 AVYVIENLKD
+686 AVYIIENLKD
-696 TLLKEQNEPSVSALE
+696 TLLKEQDKPSVSALE

-723 TSEWEKDVPP
+723 TSEWEKDIPF

-741 MRKLDSDLEREF
+741 MRKLDSDLERAF
-753 LGFINDHKELLN
+753 LNFINDNKEVLD

-779 TELKVFCNIEGPFYA
+779 TELKVFCNIENSPYYA

-808 EDGFLGFTCYM
+808 SDEFLGFTCYM
-819 EAKGEHLEPSN
+819 EAKGEHLEPSS
-830 AWKKEFLGMLENAT
+830 AWKKEFLEMLENAD

-860 TLHNREVNDEFQTA
+860 TLHNKAVKSEFNTA
-874 FHQTFKDKEC
+874 FNQIFKDQEC

>member
-1 MLKLKL
+1 M
-7 YLILIQSFAYTL
+7 
-19 KINPKTLRYNSLN
+19 
-32 FSLKGFH
+32 
-39 ARFIR
+39 
-44 ICYPPPPQ
+44 
-52 SAIKHRTPN
+52 PN
-61 NEEIELPTHI
+61 NESIELPTHI
-71 TSNLKKELRDYQ
+71 TSNLKKELRGYQ
-83 KQAIYSYLEKRQFN
+83 KQAIHNYLERRKFN

-138 ASILEKTKLNFI
+138 ASILEKTKLNFT

-156 YLFSENININDE
+156 YLFSENININTNDE
-168 NTEIK
+168 NTESENIEIK
-173 SINNL
+173 SITNL

-199 FTRAKE
+199 FTKAKE
-205 NAITLEDLKDQKL
+205 NAITIEDLKDQKL

-229 TETKKKLNDSEAS
+229 TETKKKLNDSEFS

-264 EFSATIPNE
+264 EFSATIPEE
-273 KSVKEKYENLKAFTY
+273 KSVKDKYENLKVVTY

-306 YENKELETRFLGACV
+306 YENKALETRFLGACV

-352 RKNQERFN
+352 KKNQEHFN
-360 TFLENLNPLDLENF
+360 TFLENLSPLDLENF
-374 FNHSRNAFFKAAKS
+374 FHYSRNAFFKAAKN
-388 FFDEKNYAPNL
+388 FFDERNYTANL
-399 VALLQNK
+399 VAFLQTK
-406 FKESVQIN
+406 FKKSTQIN

-440 IFSVDKLNE
+440 VFSVDKLNE

-483 YYPFSYNDFKPSCIE
+483 YYPFSYNDFKPSRIE

-522 DSEFIAKLKKEL
+522 DSEFIAQLKKEL
-534 QELGLGF
+534 QDLGLGF
-541 IEKEKEKTTIPLTPT
+541 IEKEKTTIPLTPT

-590 HVPLFAFGVREKK
+590 HVPLFAFGVHESRM
-603 VDFKEE
+603 DFKEE

-615 YYMTHA
+615 YYIPHT
-621 LNKIPLNYFL
+621 LDKIPINYFL

-652 FNNKVGFIEQ
+652 FNNKVEFIER
-662 YISPLKTNFHKNQ
+662 YVSSLKTNFHKNQ
-675 KFDDNKTLLKL
+675 KFNNNEILLKL
-686 AVYVIENLKD
+686 AVYLIKNLKD
-696 TLLKEQNEPSVSALE
+696 TLFKEQDKYDVSELE
-711 LKEFETHNKSLS
+711 LKEFETHERSLS
-723 TSEWEKDVPP
+723 ASEWEKNIPF

-741 MRKLDSDLEREF
+741 MRKLDSETEREF

-779 TELKVFCNIEGPFYA
+779 AELKVFCNIEGPFYA

-830 AWKKEFLGMLENAT
+830 AWKEEFLGMLENAT

-860 TLHNREVNDEFQTA
+860 TLHNSVVKEKFATA
-874 FHQTFKDKEC
+874 FNQIFKDSKC

>member
-1 MLKLKL
+1 MKD
-7 YLILIQSFAYTL
+7 
-19 KINPKTLRYNSLN
+19 
-32 FSLKGFH
+32 H
-39 ARFIR
+39 A
-44 ICYPPPPQ
+44 Q
-52 SAIKHRTPN
+52 N
-61 NEEIELPTHI
+61 NAPSNKEIELPTHI

-83 KQAIYSYLEKRQFN
+83 KQAIHSYLEKRQSN

-138 ASILEKTKLNFI
+138 TSILEKTKLNFT
-150 DSASSK
+150 DSVSSK

-178 NESHNN
+178 NESHNS

-190 STIQGLFSL
+190 STIQGLFYL
-199 FTRAKE
+199 FTKAKE

-264 EFSATIPNE
+264 EFSATIPKE
-273 KSVKEKYENLKAFTY
+273 KSVEEKYKNLKVITY

-345 SERIEES
+345 SERIEDSKE
-352 RKNQERFN
+352 NQEHFN
-360 TFLENLNPLDLENF
+360 TFLENLSPLDLENF
-374 FNHSRNAFFKAAKS
+374 FHYSRNAFFKDAKN
-388 FFDEKNYAPNL
+388 FFDKQHYTPNL
-399 VALLQNK
+399 SAFLQTK
-406 FKESVQIN
+406 FKKSTQIN

-420 LEKGMLLL
+420 LEKSMPLL

-466 NQKDTIK
+466 SQKDTTK

-483 YYPFSYNDFKPSCIE
+483 YYPFSYNDFKPSRIE
-498 FYQRKFDLF
+498 FYQRKFDF
-507 NPLSALERLD
+507 SNPLSSLERLD

-534 QELGLGF
+534 QDLGLGL
-541 IEKEKEKTTIPLTPT
+541 IEKEKTTIPLTPT

-577 DYSDPVEVKLKSL
+577 DYSDPVEATLKSL
-590 HVPLFAFGVREKK
+590 HAPLFGFIVREKK

-609 NKGDRT
+609 NKGDTT
-615 YYMTHA
+615 YYIPHT
-621 LNKIPLNYFL
+621 LDKIPINYFL

-652 FNNKVGFIEQ
+652 FNNKVEFIER
-662 YISPLKTNFHKNQ
+662 YVSSLKTNFHKDQ
-675 KFDDNKTLLKL
+675 KFDDNEILLKL
-686 AVYVIENLKD
+686 AVYIIENLKD
-696 TLLKEQNEPSVSALE
+696 TLLKEQDKYEVSALE

-723 TSEWEKDVPP
+723 ANEWEKNIPP

-741 MRKLDSDLEREF
+741 MSKLDSDLERDF
-753 LGFINDHKELLN
+753 LDFINKNKEILD

-779 TELKVFCNIEGPFYA
+779 TELKVFCNIENSPCYA

-808 EDGFLGFTCYM
+808 EDEFLGFTCYM

-830 AWKKEFLGMLENAT
+830 AWKEEFLETLENTT

-860 TLHNREVNDEFQTA
+860 TLHNSVVNGEFQTA
-874 FHQTFKDKEC
+874 FHQTFKDHKC

>member
-1 MLKLKL
+1 M
-7 YLILIQSFAYTL
+7 
-19 KINPKTLRYNSLN
+19 
-32 FSLKGFH
+32 
-39 ARFIR
+39 
-44 ICYPPPPQ
+44 
-52 SAIKHRTPN
+52 
-61 NEEIELPTHI
+61 

-83 KQAIYSYLEKRQFN
+83 KKAIHHYLEKRQSN

-112 KTLVMAGLILECY
+112 KTLVMAGLILECC

-138 ASILEKTKLNFI
+138 TSILEKTKLNFT
-150 DSASSK
+150 DSVSSK
-156 YLFSENININDE
+156 YLFSETIHINDE

-178 NESHNN
+178 NESHDN

-199 FTRAKE
+199 FTKAKE

-229 TETKKKLNDSEAS
+229 TETKKKLSGAEFS

-273 KSVKEKYENLKAFTY
+273 KSVKDKYENLKVITY

-306 YENKELETRFLGACV
+306 YENKDLETRFLGACV

-345 SERIEES
+345 SERIEDSKE
-352 RKNQERFN
+352 NQERFN
-360 TFLENLNPLDLENF
+360 AFLDNLSPSDLENF
-374 FNHSRNAFFKAAKS
+374 FNDSRNAFFKDAKD
-388 FFDEKNYAPNL
+388 FFDKQNYTPNL
-399 VALLQNK
+399 TAFLQTK
-406 FKESVQIN
+406 FKKSTQIN

-440 IFSVDKLNE
+440 VFSVDKLNE

-466 NQKDTIK
+466 SRKDTTK
-473 DAQLIGRGAR
+473 EAQLIGRGAR
-483 YYPFSYNDFKPSCIE
+483 YYPFSYNDFKPSHIE
-498 FYQRKFDLF
+498 FYQRKFDF
-507 NPLSALERLD
+507 SNPLSALERLD
-517 YHAIY
+517 YHAVY
-522 DSEFIAKLKKEL
+522 DSEFIAQLKKDLKEI
-534 QELGLGF
+534 GLRF
-541 IEKEKEKTTIPLTPT
+541 TDENKEKQTIPLTPT
-556 KRFKCYYAS
+556 KHFKCYYAS
-565 NTKDKKKNLFNM
+565 NTKDKNKNLFNK
-577 DYSDPVEVKLKSL
+577 DYTDSVGVKLQSL
-590 HVPLFAFGVREKK
+590 HVPLFGFIVHEKK

-609 NKGDRT
+609 NKGDKT
-615 YYMTHA
+615 YYIPHT
-621 LNKIPLNYFL
+621 LDKIPINYFL

-644 KKAFKKHA
+644 KKAFKKHP
-652 FNNKVGFIEQ
+652 FNNKVGFIES

-675 KFDDNKTLLKL
+675 KFDDNKILLKL
-686 AVYVIENLKD
+686 AVYIIENLKN
-696 TLLKEQNEPSVSALE
+696 TLLKEQDKYSVSELE

-723 TSEWEKDVPP
+723 ASEWEKGIPF

-741 MRKLDSDLEREF
+741 MRKLDSDLERGF
-753 LGFINDHKELLN
+753 LNFINDNKEVLD

-779 TELKVFCNIEGPFYA
+779 TELKVFCGIKDSPYYA
-794 QGFEPDFILFAQTH
+794 EGFEPDFILFARTH
-808 EDGFLGFTCYM
+808 EDEFLGFTCYM
-819 EAKGEHLEPSN
+819 EAKGEHLEHSN
-830 AWKKEFLGMLENAT
+830 AWKKEFLEMLENAD
-844 LKSHN
+844 LKSRN
-849 KKLHLKGLPFF
+849 KKLDLKGLPFF
-860 TLHNREVNDEFQTA
+860 TLHNNEAVNDEFKTA

>member
-1 MLKLKL
+1 
-7 YLILIQSFAYTL
+7 
-19 KINPKTLRYNSLN
+19 
-32 FSLKGFH
+32 
-39 ARFIR
+39 
-44 ICYPPPPQ
+44 
-52 SAIKHRTPN
+52 
-61 NEEIELPTHI
+61 
-71 TSNLKKELRDYQ
+71 
-83 KQAIYSYLEKRQFN
+83 
-97 PTQKHFMFEMATGSG
+97 MFEMATGSG
-112 KTLVMAGLILECY
+112 KTLVMAGLILECC

-138 ASILEKTKLNFI
+138 TSILEKTKLNFT

-156 YLFSENININDE
+156 YLFSENININGNDE
-168 NTEIK
+168 NIKSENIEIK
-173 SINNL
+173 SITNL

-199 FTRAKE
+199 FTKAKE
-205 NAITLEDLKDQKL
+205 NAITIEDLKDQKL

-229 TETKKKLNDSEAS
+229 TETKKKLNDSEFS

-264 EFSATIPNE
+264 EFSATIPEE
-273 KSVKEKYENLKAFTY
+273 KSVKDKYENLKAITY

-295 DKFCKNIYSLS
+295 DRFCKNIYSLS
-306 YENKELETRFLGACV
+306 YENKTLETRFLGACV

-332 HNIEN
+332 HNVEH

-352 RKNQERFN
+352 KDNQKRFN
-360 TFLENLNPLDLENF
+360 AFLENLSPLDLEDF
-374 FNHSRNAFFKAAKS
+374 FKYSHNAFFKDAKN
-388 FFDEKNYAPNL
+388 FFDEENHTPNL
-399 VALLQNK
+399 AAFLQTK

-420 LEKGMLLL
+420 LEKNMLLL

-483 YYPFSYNDFKPSCIE
+483 YYPFSYKDFKPNRIE
-498 FYQRKFDLF
+498 FYQRKFDLS

-522 DSEFIAKLKKEL
+522 DSEFIAQLKKEL
-534 QELGLGF
+534 RDLGLGF
-541 IEKEKEKTTIPLTPT
+541 ENEKEKTTIPLKPT
-556 KRFKCYYAS
+556 KHFKCYYAS
-565 NTKDKKKNLFNM
+565 NKREKNKNLFNK
-577 DYSDPVEVKLKSL
+577 DYSDFVEAKLTSL
-590 HVPLFAFGVREKK
+590 LIPLFGSGVREKK

-609 NKGDRT
+609 DKGDKT
-615 YYMTHA
+615 YFMPHT
-621 LNKIPLNYFL
+621 LDKIPLNYFL
-631 KALNLKNLDFKTL
+631 KALNLKKLDFKRL

-652 FNNKVGFIEQ
+652 FNNKVEFIKR

-675 KFDDNKTLLKL
+675 KFDDNKILLKL
-686 AVYVIENLKD
+686 AVYLIENLKD
-696 TLLKEQNEPSVSALE
+696 TLFKEQDEYDVSALE
-711 LKEFETHNKSLS
+711 LKEFETHERSLS
-723 TSEWEKDVPP
+723 ASELEKDT

-741 MRKLDSDLEREF
+741 MRKLDSETERDF
-753 LGFINDHKELLN
+753 LGFINDHKEVLD

-779 TELKVFCNIEGPFYA
+779 AELKVFCNIKNSPSYA
-794 QGFEPDFILFAQTH
+794 RGFEPDFILFAQTH
-808 EDGFLGFTCYM
+808 EDELLGFTCYM
-819 EAKGEHLEPSN
+819 EVKGEHLEHSN
-830 AWKKEFLGMLENAT
+830 AWKEEFLEMLENAT

-860 TLHNREVNDEFQTA
+860 TLHSGVVKSEFATA
-874 FHQTFKDKEC
+874 FNQIFKDSKC

>member
-1 MLKLKL
+1 
-7 YLILIQSFAYTL
+7 
-19 KINPKTLRYNSLN
+19 
-32 FSLKGFH
+32 
-39 ARFIR
+39 
-44 ICYPPPPQ
+44 
-52 SAIKHRTPN
+52 
-61 NEEIELPTHI
+61 
-71 TSNLKKELRDYQ
+71 
-83 KQAIYSYLEKRQFN
+83 
-97 PTQKHFMFEMATGSG
+97 MFEMATGSG

-138 ASILEKTKLNFI
+138 ASILEKTKLNFT
-150 DSASSK
+150 DSTSSK

-178 NESHNN
+178 NESHSN

-199 FTRAKE
+199 FTKAKE

-273 KSVKEKYENLKAFTY
+273 KSVKEKYENLKVITY

-345 SERIEES
+345 SERIEDSKE
-352 RKNQERFN
+352 NQERFN
-360 TFLENLNPLDLENF
+360 AFLENLSPSDLENF
-374 FNHSRNAFFKAAKS
+374 FHYSRNAFFKAAKN
-388 FFDEKNYAPNL
+388 FFDKQHYTPNL
-399 VALLQNK
+399 VAFLQTK
-406 FKESVQIN
+406 FKKSTQIN

-483 YYPFSYNDFKPSCIE
+483 YYPFSYNDFKPSRIE
-498 FYQRKFDLF
+498 FYQRKFDLS
-507 NPLSALERLD
+507 NPLSTLERLD
-517 YHAIY
+517 YHAVY

-534 QELGLGF
+534 RELGLGL
-541 IEKEKEKTTIPLTPT
+541 IEKEKTTIPLTPT

-577 DYSDPVEVKLKSL
+577 DYSDPVEAKLQSL
-590 HVPLFAFGVREKK
+590 HVHLFAFDVREKK

-615 YYMTHA
+615 YYIPHT
-621 LNKIPLNYFL
+621 LDKIPINYFL

-686 AVYVIENLKD
+686 AVYIIENLKD
-696 TLLKEQNEPSVSALE
+696 TLLKEQDKPSVSALE

-723 TSEWEKDVPP
+723 ASEWEKGIPF

-753 LGFINDHKELLN
+753 LGFINDHKEVLD

-779 TELKVFCNIEGPFYA
+779 AELKVFCNIENSPFYA

-808 EDGFLGFTCYM
+808 SDEFLGLTCYM

-830 AWKKEFLGMLENAT
+830 AWKKEFLEMLENAT
-844 LKSHN
+844 LKSRN
-849 KKLHLKGLPFF
+849 KKLDLKGLPFF
-860 TLHNREVNDEFQTA
+860 TFTNNNRTLNAEFVKA

>member
-1 MLKLKL
+1 MHSKL
-7 YLILIQSFAYTL
+7 
-19 KINPKTLRYNSLN
+19 
-32 FSLKGFH
+32 
-39 ARFIR
+39 
-44 ICYPPPPQ
+44 PPPPQ
-52 SAIKHRTPN
+52 SAKKSHTLSNAPN
-61 NEEIELPTHI
+61 HGGIELPTHI

-83 KQAIYSYLEKRQFN
+83 KQAIHHYLEKRQSN

-112 KTLVMAGLILECY
+112 KTLVMAALILECC

-138 ASILEKTKLNFI
+138 TSILEKTKLNFT

-156 YLFSENININDE
+156 YLFSENIHINDE
-168 NTEIK
+168 NIEIK

-178 NESHNN
+178 NESHEN

-199 FTRAKE
+199 FTKAKE
-205 NAITLEDLKDQKL
+205 NAITIEDLKDQKL

-229 TETKKKLNDSEAS
+229 TETKKKLSGAEFS

-273 KSVKEKYENLKAFTY
+273 KSVKDKYENLKVITY

-345 SERIEES
+345 SERIEDS
-352 RKNQERFN
+352 KQNQERFN
-360 TFLENLNPLDLENF
+360 AFLDNLSPSDLENF
-374 FNHSRNAFFKAAKS
+374 FNDSRNAFFKDAKN
-388 FFDEKNYAPNL
+388 FFDKQNYTPNL
-399 VALLQNK
+399 AAFLQTK
-406 FKESVQIN
+406 FKKSTQIN

-440 IFSVDKLNE
+440 VFSVDKLNE

-466 NQKDTIK
+466 SQKDTTK
-473 DAQLIGRGAR
+473 EAQLIGRGAR
-483 YYPFSYNDFKPSCIE
+483 YYPFSYNDFKPNRIE
-498 FYQRKFDLF
+498 FYQRKFDF
-507 NPLSALERLD
+507 SNPLSALERLD
-517 YHAIY
+517 YHAVY
-522 DSEFIAKLKKEL
+522 DSEFIAQLKKDLKEI
-534 QELGLGF
+534 GLGF
-541 IEKEKEKTTIPLTPT
+541 IDENKEKQTIPLTPT
-556 KRFKCYYAS
+556 KHFKCYYAS
-565 NTKDKKKNLFNM
+565 NTKDKNKNLFNK
-577 DYSDPVEVKLKSL
+577 DYTDLIGVKLQSL
-590 HVPLFAFGVREKK
+590 HVPLCGFIVHEKK
-603 VDFKEE
+603 VDFKED
-609 NKGDRT
+609 NQGDKI
-615 YYMTHA
+615 YYKPYA
-621 LNKIPLNYFL
+621 LDKIPLNYFL

-644 KKAFKKHA
+644 KKAFKKHP
-652 FNNKVGFIEQ
+652 FNNKVEFIRE

-686 AVYVIENLKD
+686 AVYIIENLKD
-696 TLLKEQNEPSVSALE
+696 TLLKEQDKYEVSALE
-711 LKEFETHNKSLS
+711 LKEFETHDKSLS
-723 TSEWEKDVPP
+723 ASELEKGIPS

-741 MRKLDSDLEREF
+741 MRKLDSDLERDF
-753 LGFINDHKELLN
+753 LDFINSHKEVLD

-779 TELKVFCNIEGPFYA
+779 TELKVFCNIENSPYYA

-808 EDGFLGFTCYM
+808 SDEFLGFTCYM

-830 AWKKEFLGMLENAT
+830 AWKKEFLEMLENAD

-849 KKLHLKGLPFF
+849 KKLNLKGLPFF
-860 TLHNREVNDEFQTA
+860 TLHNNKAVNEKFTTA
-874 FHQTFKDKEC
+874 FNQIFKDQEC

>member
-1 MLKLKL
+1 M
-7 YLILIQSFAYTL
+7 
-19 KINPKTLRYNSLN
+19 NPKTFPFNPPYLSPNE
-32 FSLKGFH
+32 FSAKIIPPLS
-39 ARFIR
+39 
-44 ICYPPPPQ
+44 PPPPQ
-52 SAIKHRTPN
+52 SAIKDHAPN
-61 NEEIELPTHI
+61 NAPNNKEIELPTHI

-83 KQAIYSYLEKRQFN
+83 KQAIDSYLEKRQSN

-138 ASILEKTKLNFI
+138 ASILEKTKLNFT

-273 KSVKEKYENLKAFTY
+273 KSVKDKYKNLKAFTY
-288 TLKEFSE
+288 TLKQFSE

-352 RKNQERFN
+352 KKNQEHFN
-360 TFLENLNPLDLENF
+360 AFLENLSPLDLENF
-374 FNHSRNAFFKAAKS
+374 FNYSRNAFFKAAKS
-388 FFDEKNYAPNL
+388 FFDERNHTPNL

-420 LEKGMLLL
+420 LEKSMLLL

-483 YYPFSYNDFKPSCIE
+483 YYPFSYNDFKPGRIE

-522 DSEFIAKLKKEL
+522 DSEFIAKLNKGL
-534 QELGLGF
+534 QDLGLGF
-541 IEKEKEKTTIPLTPT
+541 VNEKQTIPLKPT
-556 KRFKCYYAS
+556 KHFKCYYAS
-565 NTKDKKKNLFNM
+565 NKREKNNNLFNK
-577 DYSDPVEVKLKSL
+577 DYSAPVEATLKSL
-590 HVPLFAFGVREKK
+590 HVPLFGFIVREKK

-615 YYMTHA
+615 YYIPYI
-621 LNKIPLNYFL
+621 LDKIPLNYFL

-675 KFDDNKTLLKL
+675 KFDDNKILLQL
-686 AVYVIENLKD
+686 AVYIIENLKD
-696 TLLKEQNEPSVSALE
+696 TLLKEQDKYDVSALE

-723 TSEWEKDVPP
+723 TSEWEKDIPP

-741 MRKLDSDLEREF
+741 MRKLDSKLEREF
-753 LGFINDHKELLN
+753 LDFINNNKELLD

-779 TELKVFCNIEGPFYA
+779 AELKVFCNIEGPFYA

-808 EDGFLGFTCYM
+808 EDEFLGFTCYM
-819 EAKGEHLEPSN
+819 EVKGEHLEPSN
-830 AWKKEFLGMLENAT
+830 AWKKEFLEMLENTT

-860 TLHNREVNDEFQTA
+860 TLHNSVVNGEFTTA
-874 FHQTFKDKEC
+874 FHQIFKDKEC

>member
-1 MLKLKL
+1 
-7 YLILIQSFAYTL
+7 
-19 KINPKTLRYNSLN
+19 
-32 FSLKGFH
+32 
-39 ARFIR
+39 
-44 ICYPPPPQ
+44 
-52 SAIKHRTPN
+52 
-61 NEEIELPTHI
+61 
-71 TSNLKKELRDYQ
+71 
-83 KQAIYSYLEKRQFN
+83 
-97 PTQKHFMFEMATGSG
+97 MFEMATGSG

-138 ASILEKTKLNFI
+138 TSILEKTKLNFI
-150 DSASSK
+150 DSVSSK
-156 YLFSENININDE
+156 YLFSENITINDE

-178 NESHNN
+178 NESQTST
-184 AINIYF
+184 INIYF

-199 FTRAKE
+199 FTKAKE
-205 NAITLEDLKDQKL
+205 NAISIEDLKDQKL

-229 TETKKKLNDSEAS
+229 TETKKKLSDAESS
-242 EKRNWESVVKL
+242 EKHNWESVVKL

-273 KSVKEKYENLKAFTY
+273 KSVEDKYKNLKVITY
-288 TLKEFSE
+288 PLKEFSE

-345 SERIEES
+345 SERIEDSKE
-352 RKNQERFN
+352 NQERFN
-360 TFLENLNPLDLENF
+360 AFLENLSPLDLENF
-374 FNHSRNAFFKAAKS
+374 FNHSRNAFFKDAKN
-388 FFDEKNYAPNL
+388 FFDKQKYTPNL
-399 VALLQNK
+399 ATLLQTK
-406 FKESVQIN
+406 FKKSVQIN

-420 LEKGMLLL
+420 LEKSMLLL
-428 NSLEDRDNPKRV
+428 NSLEDRQNPKRV

-466 NQKDTIK
+466 SQKDTTK

-483 YYPFSYNDFKPSCIE
+483 YYPFSYNDLKPSQIE

-517 YHAIY
+517 YHAVY
-522 DSEFIAKLKKEL
+522 DSEFIAQLNNEL
-534 QELGLGF
+534 QDLGLGF
-541 IEKEKEKTTIPLTPT
+541 VNEKQTIPLTPT
-556 KRFKCYYAS
+556 KNLKCYYAS
-565 NTKDKKKNLFNM
+565 NTKDKNKNLFNK
-577 DYSDPVEVKLKSL
+577 DYTDPVKVKLQSL
-590 HVPLFAFGVREKK
+590 HVPLFAFGVREKR

-609 NKGDRT
+609 NKGDTT
-615 YYMTHA
+615 YFKPLA
-621 LNKIPLNYFL
+621 LNKIPINYFL

-652 FNNKVGFIEQ
+652 FNNKVEFIER

-675 KFDDNKTLLKL
+675 KFDDNKILLKL
-686 AVYVIENLKD
+686 AVYIIENLKD
-696 TLLKEQNEPSVSALE
+696 TLLKEQDKYDVSALE
-711 LKEFETHNKSLS
+711 LKEFETHNRILS
-723 TSEWEKDVPP
+723 ASELEKDIPL

-753 LGFINDHKELLN
+753 LVFINDHKEALD

-779 TELKVFCNIEGPFYA
+779 TELKVFCNIENSPYYA

-808 EDGFLGFTCYM
+808 SDEFLGFTCYV
-819 EAKGEHLEPSN
+819 EAKGEHLKHSN
-830 AWKKEFLGMLENAT
+830 AWKKEFLETLENAA

-849 KKLHLKGLPFF
+849 KKLDLKGLPFF
-860 TLHNREVNDEFQTA
+860 TLHNNHNNKAVNDEFTTA
-874 FHQTFKDKEC
+874 FHQIFKDQEC

>member
-1 MLKLKL
+1 M
-7 YLILIQSFAYTL
+7 
-19 KINPKTLRYNSLN
+19 
-32 FSLKGFH
+32 
-39 ARFIR
+39 
-44 ICYPPPPQ
+44 
-52 SAIKHRTPN
+52 
-61 NEEIELPTHI
+61 

-83 KQAIYSYLEKRQFN
+83 KQAINNYLEKRQSN
-97 PTQKHFMFEMATGSG
+97 PFQKHFMFEMATGSG

-138 ASILEKTKLNFI
+138 VSILEKTKLNFT
-150 DSASSK
+150 DSVSSK

-199 FTRAKE
+199 FTKAKE
-205 NAITLEDLKDQKL
+205 NAISIEDLKDQKL

-242 EKRNWESVVKL
+242 EKRNWEGVVKL

-264 EFSATIPNE
+264 EFSATIPKE
-273 KSVKEKYENLKAFTY
+273 KSVEEKYKNLKVATY

-306 YENKELETRFLGACV
+306 YENKALETRFLGACV

-352 RKNQERFN
+352 KKNQELFN
-360 TFLENLNPLDLENF
+360 AFLENLSFLDLENF
-374 FNHSRNAFFKAAKS
+374 FNHSCNAFFKAAKS
-388 FFDEKNYAPNL
+388 FFDKQKHTPNL

-466 NQKDTIK
+466 SQKDTIK

-483 YYPFSYNDFKPSCIE
+483 YYPFSYNDFKPGRIE

-517 YHAIY
+517 YHAVY
-522 DSEFIAKLKKEL
+522 DSEFIAQLNNEL
-534 QELGLGF
+534 QDLGLEF
-541 IEKEKEKTTIPLTPT
+541 VNEKQTIPLTPT

-577 DYSDPVEVKLKSL
+577 DYSGPVEATLKSL
-590 HVPLFAFGVREKK
+590 HVPLFGFIVREKK

-615 YYMTHA
+615 YYIPHT
-621 LNKIPLNYFL
+621 LDKIPINYFL

-644 KKAFKKHA
+644 KKAFTKHP
-652 FNNKVGFIEQ
+652 FNNKVGFIER
-662 YISPLKTNFHKNQ
+662 YVSSLKTNFHKDQ

-686 AVYVIENLKD
+686 AVYIIENLKD
-696 TLLKEQNEPSVSALE
+696 TLLKEQDKPSVSALE

-723 TSEWEKDVPP
+723 ASEWEKDIPF

-741 MRKLDSDLEREF
+741 MRKLDNDLEREF
-753 LGFINDHKELLN
+753 LDFINKNKEVLD

-779 TELKVFCNIEGPFYA
+779 AELKIFCDIEGPFYA

-808 EDGFLGFTCYM
+808 EDEFLGFTCYM

-830 AWKKEFLGMLENAT
+830 AWKEEFLEMLENAT

-860 TLHNREVNDEFQTA
+860 TLHNEVVNDEFATA
-874 FHQTFKDKEC
+874 FNQTFKDKEC

>member
-1 MLKLKL
+1 MKH
-7 YLILIQSFAYTL
+7 
-19 KINPKTLRYNSLN
+19 
-32 FSLKGFH
+32 H
-39 ARFIR
+39 A
-44 ICYPPPPQ
+44 
-52 SAIKHRTPN
+52 PN
-61 NEEIELPTHI
+61 NAPNNKEIELPTHI
-71 TSNLKKELRDYQ
+71 TSSLKKELRDYQ
-83 KQAIYSYLEKRQFN
+83 KQAIYNYLEKRQFN

-138 ASILEKTKLNFI
+138 ASILEKTKLNFT

-253 ALEQNKDNLLL
+253 ALKQNKDNLLL

-273 KSVKEKYENLKAFTY
+273 KSVKDKYENLKVVTY

-352 RKNQERFN
+352 KKNQERFN
-360 TFLENLNPLDLENF
+360 TFLENLSPLDLENF
-374 FNHSRNAFFKAAKS
+374 FHYSRNAFFKNAKN
-388 FFDEKNYAPNL
+388 FFDEQNHAPNL

-483 YYPFSYNDFKPSCIE
+483 YYPFSYNDFKPSRIE
-498 FYQRKFDLF
+498 FYQRKFDLA

-522 DSEFIAKLKKEL
+522 DSEFIAKLNEKL
-534 QELGLGF
+534 QISGLGF
-541 IEKEKEKTTIPLTPT
+541 VNEKQTIPLTPT

-577 DYSDPVEVKLKSL
+577 DYSDPVEATLKSL

-621 LNKIPLNYFL
+621 LDKIPLNYFL

-644 KKAFKKHA
+644 KKAFTKHA

-675 KFDDNKTLLKL
+675 KFDDNEILLQL
-686 AVYVIENLKD
+686 AVYIIGNLKD
-696 TLLKEQNEPSVSALE
+696 TLLKEQDKYDVSALE
-711 LKEFETHNKSLS
+711 LREFETHNKSLS
-723 TSEWEKDVPP
+723 ASEWEKDIPP

-741 MRKLDSDLEREF
+741 MRKLDSDLERDF
-753 LGFINDHKELLN
+753 LDFINKNKEILD

-779 TELKVFCNIEGPFYA
+779 AELKVFCNIEGPFYA

-808 EDGFLGFTCYM
+808 EDEFLGFTCYM

-830 AWKKEFLGMLENAT
+830 AWKKEFLGMLENAM

-860 TLHNREVNDEFQTA
+860 TLHNGVINDEFQTA

>member
-1 MLKLKL
+1 MQDSS
-7 YLILIQSFAYTL
+7 IQS
-19 KINPKTLRYNSLN
+19 
-32 FSLKGFH
+32 
-39 ARFIR
+39 
-44 ICYPPPPQ
+44 YPPPPQ
-52 SAIKHRTPN
+52 SAIKDRTPN
-61 NEEIELPTHI
+61 STLNNTPNNKEIELPTHI

-83 KQAIYSYLEKRQFN
+83 KQAIYNYLEKRQSN

-112 KTLVMAGLILECY
+112 KTLVMAGLILECC

-138 ASILEKTKLNFI
+138 TSILEKTKLNFT
-150 DSASSK
+150 DSTSSK

-178 NESHNN
+178 NESHNG

-273 KSVKEKYENLKAFTY
+273 KSVKDKYENLKAFTY
-288 TLKEFSE
+288 TLKQFSE

-345 SERIEES
+345 SERIEDS
-352 RKNQERFN
+352 KANQERFN
-360 TFLENLNPLDLENF
+360 AFLENLSPLDLENF
-374 FNHSRNAFFKAAKS
+374 FHYSHNAFFKAAKS
-388 FFDEKNYAPNL
+388 FFDEKNYTANL
-399 VALLQNK
+399 VAFLQTK
-406 FKESVQIN
+406 FKKSTQIN

-420 LEKGMLLL
+420 LEKSMLLL

-466 NQKDTIK
+466 SQKDTTK

-483 YYPFSYNDFKPSCIE
+483 YYPFSYNDFKPSRIE

-517 YHAIY
+517 YHAVY
-522 DSEFIAKLKKEL
+522 DSEFIAQLNNEL
-534 QELGLGF
+534 QDLGLGF
-541 IEKEKEKTTIPLTPT
+541 VNEKQTIPLTPT

-565 NTKDKKKNLFNM
+565 NKREKNNNLFNK
-577 DYSDPVEVKLKSL
+577 DYSGPVEATLKSL
-590 HVPLFAFGVREKK
+590 HVPLFGFNVREKQ

-615 YYMTHA
+615 YYIPHT
-621 LNKIPLNYFL
+621 LDKIPINYFL

-652 FNNKVGFIEQ
+652 FNNKVGFIER
-662 YISPLKTNFHKNQ
+662 YVSSLNTNFHKSQ
-675 KFDDNKTLLKL
+675 KFDDNKILLKL
-686 AVYVIENLKD
+686 AVYIIGNLKD
-696 TLLKEQNEPSVSALE
+696 TLLKEQDKPSVSALE

-723 TSEWEKDVPP
+723 ASEWEKNIPP

-741 MRKLDSDLEREF
+741 MRKLDSDLERKF
-753 LGFINDHKELLN
+753 LDFINDHKELLD

-779 TELKVFCNIEGPFYA
+779 AELKVFCNIEDSPYYA

-808 EDGFLGFTCYM
+808 SDEFLGFTCYM

-830 AWKKEFLGMLENAT
+830 AWKKEFLETLENVA

-860 TLHNREVNDEFQTA
+860 TFTNNNRTLNAEFVEA
-874 FHQTFKDKEC
+874 FYQTFKDTKC

>member
-1 MLKLKL
+1 
-7 YLILIQSFAYTL
+7 
-19 KINPKTLRYNSLN
+19 
-32 FSLKGFH
+32 
-39 ARFIR
+39 
-44 ICYPPPPQ
+44 
-52 SAIKHRTPN
+52 
-61 NEEIELPTHI
+61 
-71 TSNLKKELRDYQ
+71 
-83 KQAIYSYLEKRQFN
+83 
-97 PTQKHFMFEMATGSG
+97 
-112 KTLVMAGLILECY
+112 LILECY

-138 ASILEKTKLNFI
+138 ASILEKTKLNFT
-150 DSASSK
+150 DSVSSK

-199 FTRAKE
+199 FTKAKE

-273 KSVKEKYENLKAFTY
+273 KSVEEKYKNLKVATY

-352 RKNQERFN
+352 KKNQERFN
-360 TFLENLNPLDLENF
+360 TFLENLSPLDLENF
-374 FNHSRNAFFKAAKS
+374 FHYSRNAFFKAAKN
-388 FFDEKNYAPNL
+388 FFDERNYTANL
-399 VALLQNK
+399 VAFLQTK
-406 FKESVQIN
+406 FKKSTQIN

-420 LEKGMLLL
+420 LEKSMLLL

-466 NQKDTIK
+466 SQKDTIK

-483 YYPFSYNDFKPSCIE
+483 YYPFSYNDFKPSRIE

-517 YHAIY
+517 YHAVY
-522 DSEFIAKLKKEL
+522 DSEFIAKLKEEL
-534 QELGLGF
+534 RELGLGL
-541 IEKEKEKTTIPLTPT
+541 IEKEKTTISLTPT

-565 NTKDKKKNLFNM
+565 NTKDKNKNLFNK
-577 DYSDPVEVKLKSL
+577 DYSGPVEATLKSL

-609 NKGDRT
+609 NKGDTT
-615 YYMTHA
+615 YYIPHT
-621 LNKIPLNYFL
+621 LDKIPINYFL

-652 FNNKVGFIEQ
+652 FNNKVGFIER
-662 YISPLKTNFHKNQ
+662 YVSSLKTNFHKNQ
-675 KFDDNKTLLKL
+675 KFDDNEILLKL
-686 AVYVIENLKD
+686 AVYIIENLKD
-696 TLLKEQNEPSVSALE
+696 TLLKEQDKYEVSALE

-723 TSEWEKDVPP
+723 TSEWEKNIPP

-753 LGFINDHKELLN
+753 LGFINKNKEILD

-819 EAKGEHLEPSN
+819 EAKGEHLESSN
-830 AWKKEFLGMLENAT
+830 AWKEEFLEMLENAT

-860 TLHNREVNDEFQTA
+860 TFTNNNRTLNAEFVEA

>member
-1 MLKLKL
+1 MKD
-7 YLILIQSFAYTL
+7 
-19 KINPKTLRYNSLN
+19 
-32 FSLKGFH
+32 
-39 ARFIR
+39 
-44 ICYPPPPQ
+44 
-52 SAIKHRTPN
+52 RTPN
-61 NEEIELPTHI
+61 NAPSNGEIGLPTHI

-83 KQAIYSYLEKRQFN
+83 KKAIYNYLEKRQSN

-112 KTLVMAGLILECY
+112 KTLVMAGLILECC

-138 ASILEKTKLNFI
+138 TSILEKTKLNFT
-150 DSASSK
+150 DSVSSK

-199 FTRAKE
+199 FTKAKE

-264 EFSATIPNE
+264 EFSATIPKE
-273 KSVKEKYENLKAFTY
+273 KSVEEKYKNLKVITY

-306 YENKELETRFLGACV
+306 YENNGLETRFLGACV

-352 RKNQERFN
+352 KKNQERFN
-360 TFLENLNPLDLENF
+360 AFLENLSPLDLENF
-374 FNHSRNAFFKAAKS
+374 FHYSRNAFFKDAKN
-388 FFDEKNYAPNL
+388 FFDEKNYTANL
-399 VALLQNK
+399 VAFLQTK
-406 FKESVQIN
+406 FKKSTQIN

-420 LEKGMLLL
+420 LEKSMLLL

-466 NQKDTIK
+466 SQKDTTK

-483 YYPFSYNDFKPSCIE
+483 YYPFSYNDFKPSSIE
-498 FYQRKFDLF
+498 FYQRKFDF
-507 NPLSALERLD
+507 SNPLSALERLD

-522 DSEFIAKLKKEL
+522 NSEFIAQLKKEL
-534 QELGLGF
+534 QDLGLGF
-541 IEKEKEKTTIPLTPT
+541 VNEKQTIPLTPT

-565 NTKDKKKNLFNM
+565 NTKDKKKNLFNV
-577 DYSDPVEVKLKSL
+577 DYLGPVEATLKSL
-590 HVPLFAFGVREKK
+590 HVPLFGFIVREKK

-609 NKGDRT
+609 NKGDT
-615 YYMTHA
+615 TCYIPHT
-621 LNKIPLNYFL
+621 LDKIPLNYFL
-631 KALNLKNLDFKTL
+631 KALNLKNLNFKTL

-652 FNNKVGFIEQ
+652 FNNKVEFIER
-662 YISPLKTNFHKNQ
+662 YVSSLKTNFHKNQ
-675 KFDDNKTLLKL
+675 KFDDNKILLKL
-686 AVYVIENLKD
+686 AVYIIENLKD
-696 TLLKEQNEPSVSALE
+696 TLLKEQDKYEVSALE

-723 TSEWEKDVPP
+723 ASELEKDIPF

-741 MRKLDSDLEREF
+741 MRKLDSNLERKF
-753 LGFINDHKELLN
+753 LGFINDHKEVLD

-779 TELKVFCNIEGPFYA
+779 TELKVFCNIENSPYYA

-808 EDGFLGFTCYM
+808 SDEFLGFTCYM
-819 EAKGEHLEPSN
+819 EAKGEHLEYSN
-830 AWKKEFLGMLENAT
+830 AWKKEFLEMLENAT
-844 LKSHN
+844 LKSHD

-860 TLHNREVNDEFQTA
+860 TLHNSVVNGDFQTA
-874 FHQTFKDKEC
+874 FDQIFKDHKC

>member
-1 MLKLKL
+1 
-7 YLILIQSFAYTL
+7 
-19 KINPKTLRYNSLN
+19 
-32 FSLKGFH
+32 
-39 ARFIR
+39 
-44 ICYPPPPQ
+44 
-52 SAIKHRTPN
+52 
-61 NEEIELPTHI
+61 
-71 TSNLKKELRDYQ
+71 
-83 KQAIYSYLEKRQFN
+83 
-97 PTQKHFMFEMATGSG
+97 MFEMATGSG

-138 ASILEKTKLNFI
+138 TSILEKTKLNFI
-150 DSASSK
+150 DSVSSK
-156 YLFSENININDE
+156 YLFSENIHINDE

-173 SINNL
+173 SINHL
-178 NESHNN
+178 NESQAS

-199 FTRAKE
+199 FTKAKE
-205 NAITLEDLKDQKL
+205 NAISIEDLKDQKL

-229 TETKKKLNDSEAS
+229 TETKKKLSDAEFS
-242 EKRNWESVVKL
+242 EKHNWESVVKL

-273 KSVKEKYENLKAFTY
+273 KSVKDKYKNLKVITY

-295 DKFCKNIYSLS
+295 DQFCKNIYSLS

-345 SERIEES
+345 SERIEGSKE
-352 RKNQERFN
+352 NQERFN
-360 TFLENLNPLDLENF
+360 AFLENLSPLDLENF
-374 FNHSRNAFFKAAKS
+374 FNHSHNAFFKDAKN
-388 FFDEKNYAPNL
+388 FFDKQHYTPNL
-399 VALLQNK
+399 AALLQTK
-406 FKESVQIN
+406 FKKSVQIN

-420 LEKGMLLL
+420 LEKSMLLL
-428 NSLEDRDNPKRV
+428 NSLEDRQNPKRV

-466 NQKDTIK
+466 SQKDTTK

-483 YYPFSYNDFKPSCIE
+483 YYPFSYNDLKPSSIE

-517 YHAIY
+517 YHAVY
-522 DSEFIAKLKKEL
+522 DSEFIAKLNNEL
-534 QELGLGF
+534 QVSGLGF
-541 IEKEKEKTTIPLTPT
+541 VNEKQTIPLTPT
-556 KRFKCYYAS
+556 KNLKCYYAS
-565 NTKDKKKNLFNM
+565 NTKNKNKNLFNK
-577 DYSDPVEVKLKSL
+577 DYTDPVKVKLQSL

-615 YYMTHA
+615 YYESYT
-621 LNKIPLNYFL
+621 LNKIPINYFL

-652 FNNKVGFIEQ
+652 FNNKVEFIEC

-675 KFDDNKTLLKL
+675 KFDDNKTLLEL
-686 AVYVIENLKD
+686 AVHIIENLKD
-696 TLLKEQNEPSVSALE
+696 TLLKEQDKYDVSALE
-711 LKEFETHNKSLS
+711 LKEFETHNRSLS
-723 TSEWEKDVPP
+723 ASEFEKDIPF

-741 MRKLDSDLEREF
+741 MRKLGSNLERDF
-753 LGFINDHKELLN
+753 LGFINDHKEVLD

-779 TELKVFCNIEGPFYA
+779 TELKVFCNIENSPYYA

-808 EDGFLGFTCYM
+808 NDEFLGFTCYM
-819 EAKGEHLEPSN
+819 EAKGEHLEHSN
-830 AWKKEFLGMLENAT
+830 AWKEEFLEMLENAA

-849 KKLHLKGLPFF
+849 KKLDLKGLPFF
-860 TLHNREVNDEFQTA
+860 TFHNKVPNSEFTTA
-874 FHQTFKDKEC
+874 FNQIFEDQKC

>member
-1 MLKLKL
+1 
-7 YLILIQSFAYTL
+7 
-19 KINPKTLRYNSLN
+19 
-32 FSLKGFH
+32 
-39 ARFIR
+39 
-44 ICYPPPPQ
+44 
-52 SAIKHRTPN
+52 
-61 NEEIELPTHI
+61 
-71 TSNLKKELRDYQ
+71 
-83 KQAIYSYLEKRQFN
+83 
-97 PTQKHFMFEMATGSG
+97 MFEMATGSG

-138 ASILEKTKLNFI
+138 TSILEKTKLNFI
-150 DSASSK
+150 DSVSSK
-156 YLFSENININDE
+156 YLFSENITINDE

-173 SINNL
+173 SINHL
-178 NESHNN
+178 NENQTS

-199 FTRAKE
+199 FTKAKE
-205 NAITLEDLKDQKL
+205 NAISIEDLKDQKL

-229 TETKKKLNDSEAS
+229 TETKKKLSDAEFS
-242 EKRNWESVVKL
+242 EKHNWESVVKL

-273 KSVKEKYENLKAFTY
+273 KSVKDKYENLKVITY

-345 SERIEES
+345 SERIEDSKE
-352 RKNQERFN
+352 NQECFN
-360 TFLENLNPLDLENF
+360 TFLENLSPLDLENF
-374 FNHSRNAFFKAAKS
+374 FNHSRNAFFKDAKN
-388 FFDEKNYAPNL
+388 FFDKQHYTPNL
-399 VALLQNK
+399 AALLQTK
-406 FKESVQIN
+406 FKKSVQIN

-420 LEKGMLLL
+420 LEKSMLLL
-428 NSLEDRDNPKRV
+428 NSLEDRQNPKRV

-466 NQKDTIK
+466 SQKDTTK

-483 YYPFSYNDFKPSCIE
+483 YYPFSYNDLKPSQIE

-534 QELGLGF
+534 QDLGLGF
-541 IEKEKEKTTIPLTPT
+541 ANEKQTIPLTPT

-565 NTKDKKKNLFNM
+565 NTKDKNKNLFNK
-577 DYSDPVEVKLKSL
+577 DYTDPVKVKLQSL

-609 NKGDRT
+609 NKGDTT
-615 YYMTHA
+615 YYIPHT
-621 LNKIPLNYFL
+621 LNKIPINYFL

-652 FNNKVGFIEQ
+652 FNNKVEFIER
-662 YISPLKTNFHKNQ
+662 YISQLKTNFHKNQ

-686 AVYVIENLKD
+686 AVDIIENLKD
-696 TLLKEQNEPSVSALE
+696 TLLKEQDKYDVSALE
-711 LKEFETHNKSLS
+711 LKEFETHDRSLS
-723 TSEWEKDVPP
+723 ASELEKDIPL

-741 MRKLDSDLEREF
+741 MRKLDSKLERDF
-753 LGFINDHKELLN
+753 LGFINDNKEILD

-779 TELKVFCNIEGPFYA
+779 TELKVFCNIENSPYYA

-808 EDGFLGFTCYM
+808 SDEFLGFTCYM
-819 EAKGEHLEPSN
+819 EAKGEHLEHSN
-830 AWKKEFLGMLENAT
+830 AWKEEFLEMLENAA

-849 KKLHLKGLPFF
+849 KKLDLKGLPFF
-860 TLHNREVNDEFQTA
+860 TLKNSVANSEFNTA
-874 FHQTFKDKEC
+874 FHQIFKDQEC

>member
-1 MLKLKL
+1 MKD
-7 YLILIQSFAYTL
+7 
-19 KINPKTLRYNSLN
+19 
-32 FSLKGFH
+32 
-39 ARFIR
+39 
-44 ICYPPPPQ
+44 
-52 SAIKHRTPN
+52 RTPN
-61 NEEIELPTHI
+61 NAPSNGEIDLPTHI

-83 KQAIYSYLEKRQFN
+83 KKAIYNYLEKRQSN

-138 ASILEKTKLNFI
+138 TSILEKTKLNFT

-178 NESHNN
+178 NESHSN

-199 FTRAKE
+199 FTKAKE

-264 EFSATIPNE
+264 EFSATIPKE
-273 KSVKEKYENLKAFTY
+273 KSVEEKYKNLKVATY

-306 YENKELETRFLGACV
+306 YENKALETRFLGACI

-352 RKNQERFN
+352 KENQERFN
-360 TFLENLNPLDLENF
+360 AFLENLSPLDLENF
-374 FNHSRNAFFKAAKS
+374 FHYSRNAFFKAAKN
-388 FFDEKNYAPNL
+388 FFDEKNYTPNL
-399 VALLQNK
+399 VAFLQTK
-406 FKESVQIN
+406 FKKSTQIN

-466 NQKDTIK
+466 SQKDTTK

-483 YYPFSYNDFKPSCIE
+483 YYPFSYNDFKPSRIE
-498 FYQRKFDLF
+498 FYQCKFDF
-507 NPLSALERLD
+507 SNPLSALERLD

-534 QELGLGF
+534 QDLGLGF
-541 IEKEKEKTTIPLTPT
+541 IEKEKTTIPLTPT

-577 DYSDPVEVKLKSL
+577 DYSDPVEAKLKSL
-590 HVPLFAFGVREKK
+590 HVPLFGFNVREKK

-615 YYMTHA
+615 YYIPHT
-621 LNKIPLNYFL
+621 LDKIPINYFL

-652 FNNKVGFIEQ
+652 FNNKVGFIER
-662 YISPLKTNFHKNQ
+662 YVSSLKTNFHKNQ
-675 KFDDNKTLLKL
+675 KFDDNEILLKL
-686 AVYVIENLKD
+686 AVYIIENLKD
-696 TLLKEQNEPSVSALE
+696 TLLKEQDKYEVSALE

-723 TSEWEKDVPP
+723 ASEWEKDIPF

-741 MRKLDSDLEREF
+741 MRKLDSDLERGF
-753 LGFINDHKELLN
+753 LGFINKNKEILD

-779 TELKVFCNIEGPFYA
+779 AELKVFCNIENSPYYA

-808 EDGFLGFTCYM
+808 EDEFLGFTCYM
-819 EAKGEHLEPSN
+819 EAKGEHLEHSN
-830 AWKKEFLGMLENAT
+830 AWKKEFLETLENAT

-860 TLHNREVNDEFQTA
+860 TLHNLHNNKAVNSEFKTA
-874 FHQTFKDKEC
+874 FEQIFKD

>member
-1 MLKLKL
+1 MQDLF
-7 YLILIQSFAYTL
+7 IQ
-19 KINPKTLRYNSLN
+19 
-32 FSLKGFH
+32 G
-39 ARFIR
+39 
-44 ICYPPPPQ
+44 YPPPPQ
-52 SAIKHRTPN
+52 SAIKDRTPN
-61 NEEIELPTHI
+61 NASNNGGIELPTHI
-71 TSNLKKELRDYQ
+71 TNNLKNELRNYQ
-83 KQAIYSYLEKRQFN
+83 KQAIHNYLEKRQSN
-97 PTQKHFMFEMATGSG
+97 PFQKHFMFEMATGSG
-112 KTLVMAGLILECY
+112 KTLVMAGLILECC

-138 ASILEKTKLNFI
+138 TSILEKTKLNFT

-178 NESHNN
+178 NESQTS

-199 FTRAKE
+199 FTKAKE
-205 NAITLEDLKDQKL
+205 NAISIEDLKDQKL

-229 TETKKKLNDSEAS
+229 TETKKKLSDAEFS
-242 EKRNWESVVKL
+242 EKHNWESVVKL

-273 KSVKEKYENLKAFTY
+273 KSVKDKYENLKVIDY
-288 TLKEFSE
+288 TLKQFSE

-345 SERIEES
+345 SERIEDSKE
-352 RKNQERFN
+352 NQERFN
-360 TFLENLNPLDLENF
+360 TFLENLSPLDLENF
-374 FNHSRNAFFKAAKS
+374 FHYSRNAFFKNAKN
-388 FFDEKNYAPNL
+388 FFDKQHYTPNL
-399 VALLQNK
+399 TAFLQTK
-406 FKESVQIN
+406 FKKSTQIN

-466 NQKDTIK
+466 SQKDTIK

-483 YYPFSYNDFKPSCIE
+483 YYPFSYNDFKPSRIE

-522 DSEFIAKLKKEL
+522 DSEFIAQLKKEL
-534 QELGLGF
+534 QDLGLGF
-541 IEKEKEKTTIPLTPT
+541 ANEKQTIPLTPT
-556 KRFKCYYAS
+556 KNLKCYYAS
-565 NTKDKKKNLFNM
+565 NTKDKNKNLFNK
-577 DYSDPVEVKLKSL
+577 DYTGPVEAKLQSL

-615 YYMTHA
+615 YYIPHT

-631 KALNLKNLDFKTL
+631 KALNVKNLDFKTL

-652 FNNKVGFIEQ
+652 FNNKVEFIER
-662 YISPLKTNFHKNQ
+662 YISQLKTNFHKKQ
-675 KFDDNKTLLKL
+675 KFDDNETLLKL
-686 AVYVIENLKD
+686 AVYIIENLKD
-696 TLLKEQNEPSVSALE
+696 TLLKEQDKYDVSALE
-711 LKEFETHNKSLS
+711 LKEFETHNRSLS
-723 TSEWEKDVPP
+723 ASEFEKDIPL

-741 MRKLDSDLEREF
+741 MRKLDSDLERDF
-753 LGFINDHKELLN
+753 LVFINDHKEVLD
-765 KKFKEWCV
+765 KEFKEWCV
-773 LRNDHF
+773 LRNDRF
-779 TELKVFCNIEGPFYA
+779 TELKVFCNIENSPYYA

-808 EDGFLGFTCYM
+808 SDEFLGFTCYM
-819 EAKGEHLEPSN
+819 EAKGEHLEHSN
-830 AWKKEFLGMLENAT
+830 AWKEEFLEMLENAA

-860 TLHNREVNDEFQTA
+860 TLHNNKAVNDEFKTA
-874 FHQTFKDKEC
+874 FNQIFKDHKC

>member
-1 MLKLKL
+1 MQ
-7 YLILIQSFAYTL
+7 ISF
-19 KINPKTLRYNSLN
+19 PKGS
-32 FSLKGFH
+32 
-39 ARFIR
+39 
-44 ICYPPPPQ
+44 PPPPQ
-52 SAIKHRTPN
+52 SAKKSHTLSNAPN
-61 NEEIELPTHI
+61 HGEIELPTHI

-83 KQAIYSYLEKRQFN
+83 KKAIYNYLEKRQSN

-138 ASILEKTKLNFI
+138 TSILEKTKLNFT

-156 YLFSENININDE
+156 YLFSETIHINDE

-178 NESHNN
+178 NESHDN

-199 FTRAKE
+199 FTKAKE
-205 NAITLEDLKDQKL
+205 NAISIEDLKDQKL

-229 TETKKKLNDSEAS
+229 TETKKKLSDAESS

-273 KSVKEKYENLKAFTY
+273 KSVKDKYENLKVITY

-345 SERIEES
+345 SERIEDSKE
-352 RKNQERFN
+352 NQERFN
-360 TFLENLNPLDLENF
+360 AFLENLSPSDLENF
-374 FNHSRNAFFKAAKS
+374 FNHSRNAFFKDAKN
-388 FFDEKNYAPNL
+388 FFDERNYTPNL
-399 VALLQNK
+399 VAFLQTK
-406 FKESVQIN
+406 FKKSVQIN

-440 IFSVDKLNE
+440 VFSVDKLNE

-466 NQKDTIK
+466 SQKDTTK

-483 YYPFSYNDFKPSCIE
+483 YYPFSYNDFKPSRIE
-498 FYQRKFDLF
+498 FYQRKFDLN

-517 YHAIY
+517 YHAVY

-534 QELGLGF
+534 QDLGLGL
-541 IEKEKEKTTIPLTPT
+541 IEKEKTTIPLTPT
-556 KRFKCYYAS
+556 KRFKCYYVS
-565 NTKDKKKNLFNM
+565 NTKDKNKNLFNK
-577 DYSDPVEVKLKSL
+577 DYSGPVEAKLKSL
-590 HVPLFAFGVREKK
+590 HVPLFAFSVREKK

-609 NKGDRT
+609 NKGDKT
-615 YYMTHA
+615 FYLPHT
-621 LNKIPLNYFL
+621 LDKIPINYFL

-644 KKAFKKHA
+644 KKAFTKHA
-652 FNNKVGFIEQ
+652 FNNKVGFIER
-662 YISPLKTNFHKNQ
+662 YVSSLKTNFHKNQ
-675 KFDDNKTLLKL
+675 KFDDNKILLKL
-686 AVYVIENLKD
+686 AVYIIEILKD
-696 TLLKEQNEPSVSALE
+696 TLLKEQDKPSVSALE

-723 TSEWEKDVPP
+723 ASEWEKNIPF

-741 MRKLDSDLEREF
+741 MRKLDSDLERDF
-753 LGFINDHKELLN
+753 LDFINDRKEVLD

-779 TELKVFCNIEGPFYA
+779 TELKVFCNIENSPYYA

-808 EDGFLGFTCYM
+808 EDEFLGFTCYM

-830 AWKKEFLGMLENAT
+830 AWKKEFLEMLENAT

-860 TLHNREVNDEFQTA
+860 TFTNNNRTPNEEFVEA
-874 FHQTFKDKEC
+874 FNQTFEDKEC

>member
-1 MLKLKL
+1 MQDSST
-7 YLILIQSFAYTL
+7 QS
-19 KINPKTLRYNSLN
+19 
-32 FSLKGFH
+32 
-39 ARFIR
+39 
-44 ICYPPPPQ
+44 YPPPPQ
-52 SAIKHRTPN
+52 SAIKDRTPNNAPN
-61 NEEIELPTHI
+61 NEEIDLPTHI

-83 KQAIYSYLEKRQFN
+83 KKAIYNYLEKRQSN

-138 ASILEKTKLNFI
+138 TSILEKTKLNFT
-150 DSASSK
+150 DSVSSK

-178 NESHNN
+178 NESHNG

-205 NAITLEDLKDQKL
+205 NAISIEDLKDQKL

-242 EKRNWESVVKL
+242 EKCNWESVVKL

-264 EFSATIPNE
+264 EFSATIPKE
-273 KSVKEKYENLKAFTY
+273 KSVEEKYKNLKVATY

-345 SERIEES
+345 SERIEDSKE
-352 RKNQERFN
+352 NQERFN
-360 TFLENLNPLDLENF
+360 AFLENLSPLDLENF
-374 FNHSRNAFFKAAKS
+374 FNYSRNAFFKAAKS
-388 FFDEKNYAPNL
+388 FFDEKNYTPNL
-399 VALLQNK
+399 VAFLQTK
-406 FKESVQIN
+406 FKKSTQIN

-420 LEKGMLLL
+420 LEKSMLLL

-466 NQKDTIK
+466 SQKDTTK

-483 YYPFSYNDFKPSCIE
+483 YYPFSYNDFKPSRIE
-498 FYQRKFDLF
+498 FYQRKFDF
-507 NPLSALERLD
+507 SNPLSALETLD

-522 DSEFIAKLKKEL
+522 NSEFIAKLKEEL
-534 QELGLGF
+534 RELGLGL
-541 IEKEKEKTTIPLTPT
+541 IEKEKTTIPLTPT

-565 NTKDKKKNLFNM
+565 NTKDKKKNLFSM
-577 DYSDPVEVKLKSL
+577 DYSGPVEAKLKSL
-590 HVPLFAFGVREKK
+590 HVPLFGFNVREKK

-615 YYMTHA
+615 YYIPHT
-621 LNKIPLNYFL
+621 LDKIPLNYFL

-652 FNNKVGFIEQ
+652 FNNKVEFIKQ

-675 KFDDNKTLLKL
+675 KFDNNEILLKL
-686 AVYVIENLKD
+686 AVYIIENLKD
-696 TLLKEQNEPSVSALE
+696 TLLKEQDKYEVSALE

-723 TSEWEKDVPP
+723 ASEWEKDIPF

-741 MRKLDSDLEREF
+741 MRKLDSDLERDF
-753 LGFINDHKELLN
+753 LGFINDHKEVLD

-779 TELKVFCNIEGPFYA
+779 AELKVFCNIENSDYYA

-808 EDGFLGFTCYM
+808 SDEFLGFTCYM

-830 AWKKEFLGMLENAT
+830 AWKKEFLEMLENAT

-849 KKLHLKGLPFF
+849 KKLDLKGLPFF
-860 TLHNREVNDEFQTA
+860 TLHNNKAVNDEFATA
-874 FHQTFKDKEC
+874 FDQTFKDKEC

>member
-1 MLKLKL
+1 MQDSF
-7 YLILIQSFAYTL
+7 IQS
-19 KINPKTLRYNSLN
+19 
-32 FSLKGFH
+32 
-39 ARFIR
+39 
-44 ICYPPPPQ
+44 YPPPPQ
-52 SAIKHRTPN
+52 SAIKDHAPNSTPN
-61 NEEIELPTHI
+61 NAPNNKEIELPTHI

-83 KQAIYSYLEKRQFN
+83 KQAIYNYLEKRQSN

-138 ASILEKTKLNFI
+138 ASILEKTKLNFT
-150 DSASSK
+150 DSVSSK
-156 YLFSENININDE
+156 YLFSENININDK

-229 TETKKKLNDSEAS
+229 TETKKKLNDNEAS

-273 KSVKEKYENLKAFTY
+273 KSVKEKYENLKVIDY
-288 TLKEFSE
+288 TLKQFSE

-352 RKNQERFN
+352 KKNQEHFN
-360 TFLENLNPLDLENF
+360 AFLENLSPLDLENF
-374 FNHSRNAFFKAAKS
+374 FHYSRNAFFKNAKS
-388 FFDEKNYAPNL
+388 FFDERNHAPNL

-420 LEKGMLLL
+420 LENHMLLL

-466 NQKDTIK
+466 NQKDTTK

-483 YYPFSYNDFKPSCIE
+483 YYPFSYNDFKPSRIE

-522 DSEFIAKLKKEL
+522 DSEFIAKLKEEL
-534 QELGLGF
+534 QELGLGL
-541 IEKEKEKTTIPLTPT
+541 IEKEKTTILLTPT

-577 DYSDPVEVKLKSL
+577 DYSGPVEATLQSL
-590 HVPLFAFGVREKK
+590 HVPLFGFIVREKK

-615 YYMTHA
+615 YYIPYI
-621 LNKIPLNYFL
+621 LDKIPINYFL

-644 KKAFKKHA
+644 KKAFTKHA

-675 KFDDNKTLLKL
+675 KFDNNEILLKL
-686 AVYVIENLKD
+686 AVYIIGNLKD
-696 TLLKEQNEPSVSALE
+696 TLLKEQDEPSVSALE
-711 LKEFETHNKSLS
+711 LREFETHNKSLS
-723 TSEWEKDVPP
+723 ASEWEKDIPP

-753 LGFINDHKELLN
+753 LGFINDHKELLD

-779 TELKVFCNIEGPFYA
+779 AELKVFCNIEGPFYA
-794 QGFEPDFILFAQTH
+794 QGFEPDFILFSQTH
-808 EDGFLGFTCYM
+808 EDEFLGFTCYM
-819 EAKGEHLEPSN
+819 EAKGEHLEHFN
-830 AWKKEFLGMLENAT
+830 AWKEEFLEMLENAM

-860 TLHNREVNDEFQTA
+860 TLTNNNRTLNAEFVEA
-874 FHQTFKDKEC
+874 FNQTFKDKEC

>member
-1 MLKLKL
+1 L
-7 YLILIQSFAYTL
+7 
-19 KINPKTLRYNSLN
+19 
-32 FSLKGFH
+32 
-39 ARFIR
+39 
-44 ICYPPPPQ
+44 PPPPQ
-52 SAIKHRTPN
+52 SAIKDHAPNSTPN
-61 NEEIELPTHI
+61 NAPNDKEIELPTHI

-83 KQAIYSYLEKRQFN
+83 KQAIHNYLEKRQSN

-112 KTLVMAGLILECY
+112 KTLVMAALILECY

-138 ASILEKTKLNFI
+138 VSILEKTKLNFT
-150 DSASSK
+150 DSVSSK

-168 NTEIK
+168 NIEIK

-264 EFSATIPNE
+264 EFSATIPKE
-273 KSVKEKYENLKAFTY
+273 KSVEEKYKNLKVATY

-352 RKNQERFN
+352 KKNQERFN
-360 TFLENLNPLDLENF
+360 AFLENLSPLDLENF
-374 FNHSRNAFFKAAKS
+374 FNYSRNDFFKAAKN
-388 FFDEKNYAPNL
+388 FFDKQKYTPNL

-420 LEKGMLLL
+420 LEKSMLLL

-466 NQKDTIK
+466 SQKDTTK

-483 YYPFSYNDFKPSCIE
+483 YYPFSYNDFKPSRIE
-498 FYQRKFDLF
+498 FYQRKFDLS
-507 NPLSALERLD
+507 NPLSSLERLD

-534 QELGLGF
+534 QDLGLGL
-541 IEKEKEKTTIPLTPT
+541 IEREKTTIPLTPT

-565 NTKDKKKNLFNM
+565 NTKDKNKNLFNK
-577 DYSDPVEVKLKSL
+577 DYSDSVKVKLQSL
-590 HVPLFAFGVREKK
+590 HVPLFAFDVREKK

-609 NKGDRT
+609 NKGDTT
-615 YYMTHA
+615 YYIPHT
-621 LNKIPLNYFL
+621 LDKIPINYFL

-652 FNNKVGFIEQ
+652 FNNKVEFIER
-662 YISPLKTNFHKNQ
+662 YVSSLKTNFHKNQ
-675 KFDDNKTLLKL
+675 KFDDNKILLKL
-686 AVYVIENLKD
+686 AVYIIENLKD
-696 TLLKEQNEPSVSALE
+696 TLLKEQDKYEVSALE

-723 TSEWEKDVPP
+723 ASELEKDIPF

-741 MRKLDSDLEREF
+741 MRKLDSDLERKF
-753 LGFINDHKELLN
+753 LDFINDHKEVLD

-779 TELKVFCNIEGPFYA
+779 AELKVFCNIEGPFYA

-830 AWKKEFLGMLENAT
+830 AWKKEFLEMLENAT

-860 TLHNREVNDEFQTA
+860 TLHNSVVNGDFQTA
-874 FHQTFKDKEC
+874 FNQIFKDKEC

>member
-1 MLKLKL
+1 MHSKL
-7 YLILIQSFAYTL
+7 
-19 KINPKTLRYNSLN
+19 
-32 FSLKGFH
+32 
-39 ARFIR
+39 
-44 ICYPPPPQ
+44 PPPQ
-52 SAIKHRTPN
+52 SAIKDRTPN
-61 NEEIELPTHI
+61 NAPSNGEIELPTHI
-71 TSNLKKELRDYQ
+71 TSHLKKELRDYQ
-83 KQAIYSYLEKRQFN
+83 KQAIHNYLEKRQSN

-138 ASILEKTKLNFI
+138 TSILEKTKLNFT
-150 DSASSK
+150 DSVSSK

-178 NESHNN
+178 NESHSN

-199 FTRAKE
+199 FTKAKE

-264 EFSATIPNE
+264 EFSATIPKE
-273 KSVKEKYENLKAFTY
+273 KSVEEKYKNLKVATY

-345 SERIEES
+345 SERIEDS
-352 RKNQERFN
+352 KKNQERFN
-360 TFLENLNPLDLENF
+360 AFLENLSPLDLENF
-374 FNHSRNAFFKAAKS
+374 FHYSRNAFFKDAKN
-388 FFDEKNYAPNL
+388 FFDKQKYTPNL
-399 VALLQNK
+399 TALLQTK
-406 FKESVQIN
+406 FKKSTQIN

-420 LEKGMLLL
+420 LEKSMLLL

-466 NQKDTIK
+466 SQKDTTK

-483 YYPFSYNDFKPSCIE
+483 YYPFSYNDFKPSRIE

-507 NPLSALERLD
+507 NPLSVLERLD

-522 DSEFIAKLKKEL
+522 NSEFIAKLKEEL
-534 QELGLGF
+534 RELGLGL
-541 IEKEKEKTTIPLTPT
+541 IEKEKTTIPLTPT

-565 NTKDKKKNLFNM
+565 NTKDKNKNLFNK
-577 DYSDPVEVKLKSL
+577 DYSDPVEATLQSL
-590 HVPLFAFGVREKK
+590 HVPLFGFIVREKK

-609 NKGDRT
+609 NKGDTT
-615 YYMTHA
+615 YYIPHT
-621 LNKIPLNYFL
+621 LDKIPINYFL

-652 FNNKVGFIEQ
+652 FNNKVEFIEQ
-662 YISPLKTNFHKNQ
+662 YISHLKTNFHKNQ
-675 KFDDNKTLLKL
+675 KFDNNEILLKL
-686 AVYVIENLKD
+686 AVYIIENLKD
-696 TLLKEQNEPSVSALE
+696 TLLKEQDKPSVSALE

-723 TSEWEKDVPP
+723 ASEWEKNIPF

-753 LGFINDHKELLN
+753 LGFINDHKEILD

-779 TELKVFCNIEGPFYA
+779 TELKVFCNIENSPYYA

-808 EDGFLGFTCYM
+808 EDEFLGFTCYM
-819 EAKGEHLEPSN
+819 EAKGEHLEHSN
-830 AWKKEFLGMLENAT
+830 AWKKEFLETLENAT

-860 TLHNREVNDEFQTA
+860 TLHNNKVVNDDFTTA
-874 FHQTFKDKEC
+874 FNQIFKDHKC